1 MLYSLFMNLQSP
13 THRKQL
19 PFIPPAPRVS
29 FLFSLV
35 FLGLHFPLWAQS
47 VKPKS
52 SIKVAPN
59 PTKTQ
64 ATPRIV
70 ADLDAPNQVKSTPL
84 NLSEYV
90 NPFVGTGGHGH
101 TFPGAASPFGMVQ
114 LSPDTRID
122 DSWDGCGGYH
132 YDDSFIYGFSHT
144 HLSGTGVSDYGDVLM
159 MPIGGPRAI
168 MPSFNPY
175 NYRSNFN
182 HSSEVAEAG
191 YYSVYLPTPE
201 VKAELTVT
209 PHVGIHRY
217 TYYQSMGQSKFTAK
231 VLIDLNHR
239 DYVISHHMYQLDQH
253 RIGGWRQSKAWAN
266 NQWVFFVIEFSQD
279 ISRIITAQDGRKM
292 VVEFDMGYSEGNL
305 GSGNATVNPSKYGEG
320 HLCEIVAKVGL
331 SFTSEAAAI
340 ANLNAEMMG
349 DKSFNEYRALAKQAW
364 NEELSKI
371 QVTSDYEAQAFRV
384 GAQLVKTDLEKRKFY
399 TALYHCMIHPS
410 LASDVDG
417 SYRGRDQKVHR
428 VSEINPN
435 VSRITSAKH
444 FKVYSVFSLW
454 DTYRALH
461 PLLSIIDPD
470 RTVDFVR
477 SFLLQYQ
484 QGGKLPVWELGSCET
499 ECMIGYH
506 SVSVIADVILKE
518 IGVEKDAKGR
528 TVYPFDYN
536 LALEAM
542 IHSAKLKDSAFLDV
556 DGKQLGYMGIE
567 NTAESVSKLLE
578 YAYDDWCIARVA
590 YVLNKD
596 DVAKN
601 FYARSERWKNVYDE
615 KTGFMRPR
623 VNGGWLSP
631 FDPKEVNNHFT
642 EANAWQYS
650 MYVPHDIM
658 GMMDKLG
665 GLKATENHLDS
676 LFSADSRTTGRDQ
689 ADISGLIGQYAHG
702 NEPSHH
708 MAYLYNYCGKPEKT
722 QAIVDRVCKTFYQD
736 SPDGLIGNE
745 DCGQMSAWYV
755 MSAMGIYAVCP
766 GSNVYTTGVPQFY
779 EVEILREGKSPFYI
793 TRGSLNT
800 TEKTAEPLMYPDG
813 TKWKEDGTQGKN
825 EKMSSKDLFKIGDKP
840 WAAHQ
845 MELPKE
851 SELPTLPSINDM
863 KGTLAQRLLALNE
876 LKEQRALEMRNMRK
890 VFKAAELTVSH
901 QQLMQGDG
909 IVFGQVGDEE
919 RDNLLLKTP
928 KQSMVT
934 GFVPVPV
941 LEGVRTFKDTMRVR
955 VSVPKGTTGVL
966 EIHVTNKE
974 IGLDAKEMQGKGGKK
989 KGSQGSSNFNNIPGM
1004 ILAGEGVEIITVD
1017 ADGEKPYEFLLGYDA
1032 VVSAKLVDTK
1042 VYGGLPGSNPGNVTG
1057 TSDWATAVYN
1067 RKQNDFKVSLA
1078 EGLMPHPQYS
1088 AGGMGA
1094 LVDEIE
1100 GSKEWR
1106 AGGWMGFYDQDF
1118 SAVIDMGSVKP
1129 VSEVTARFL
1138 QDSRA
1143 WILKPRHFS
1152 VATSTDGI
1160 HFTPWIQEVGMVDD
1174 WQNNETMIDAV
1185 TVQHTSGKN
1194 LAVKPVK
1201 ARYIKVFA
1209 DKYGP
1214 LPEGHLGYPYQGKGY
1229 IFIDE
1234 IQVR

>member
-1 MLYSLFMNLQSP
+1 MLYSLFMNLTILNHRSGLQTIAQSW
-13 THRKQL
+13 RASL
-19 PFIPPAPRVS
+19 LVC
-29 FLFSLV
+29 FLF
-35 FLGLHFPLWAQS
+35 FGLMFPLSAQTN
-47 VKPKS
+47 S
-52 SIKVAPN
+52 SSN
-59 PTKTQ
+59 
-64 ATPRIV
+64 
-70 ADLDAPNQVKSTPL
+70 

-159 MPIGGPRAI
+159 MPTGGPRSI
-168 MPSFNPY
+168 MPSFNPK
-175 NYRSNFN
+175 NYRSNYN

-191 YYSVYLPTPE
+191 YYSVYLPAYE
-201 VKAELTVT
+201 IKAELTVT

-217 TYYQSMGQSKFTAK
+217 TYYQSFDRSKFTAK

-239 DYVISHHMYQLDQH
+239 DYVISHRMEQLDQH

-292 VVEFDMGYSEGNL
+292 VVEFDMGYSDANS
-305 GSGNATVNPSKYGEG
+305 GSGNASANPSKYGEG
-320 HLCEIVAKVGL
+320 HLCEIVAKVGI
-331 SFTSEAAAI
+331 SFTSEAGAI

-349 DKSFNEYRALAKQAW
+349 DKSFNDYRAMAKQAW

-371 QVTSDYEAQAFRV
+371 QVTSDYEARTFRV
-384 GAQLVKTDLEKRKFY
+384 GAQSVKTDVEKRKFY

-417 SYRGRDQKVHR
+417 RYRGRDQQVHR
-428 VSEINPN
+428 VGEIAAN
-435 VSRITSAKH
+435 VVRVSTSKH
-444 FKVYSVFSLW
+444 HKVYSVFSLW

-518 IGVEKDAKGR
+518 IGVEKDVQGR
-528 TVYPFDYN
+528 PIYPFDYS

-542 IHSAKLKDSAFLDV
+542 VHSAKLKDSAFLDQQ
-556 DGKQLGYMGIE
+556 GKQLGYMGVE

-590 YVLNKD
+590 YVLSKD
-596 DVAKN
+596 DIAKN

-623 VNGGWLSP
+623 VNGGWLTP
-631 FDPKEVNNHFT
+631 FDPREVNNHFT

-665 GLKATENHLDS
+665 GVKATENHLDS

-708 MAYLYNYCGKPEKT
+708 MAYLYNYCGKPEKA
-722 QAIVDRVCKTFYQD
+722 QAIVDRVCKTFYKD

-779 EVEILREGKSPFYI
+779 EVEIQREGKSPFYI
-793 TRGSLNT
+793 ARGSLNT
-800 TEKTAEPLMYPDG
+800 EEKTAEPMMFQDVVR
-813 TKWKEDGTQGKN
+813 
-825 EKMSSKDLFKIGDKP
+825 P

-851 SELPTLPSINDM
+851 SELPALPSINDM
-863 KGTLAQRLLALNE
+863 KGTVAQRMRALDE
-876 LKEQRALEMRNMRK
+876 MKQQRVLEMRNMRK

-909 IVFGQVGDEE
+909 IVFGQVADAD

-928 KQSMVT
+928 KQTMVT
-934 GFVPVPV
+934 GFVSVPV
-941 LEGVRTFKDTMRVR
+941 LEGSRTFRDSLRVR
-955 VSVPKGTTGVL
+955 VTVPKGTNGVL
-966 EIHVTNKE
+966 VIRVTNME
-974 IGLDAKEMQGKGGKK
+974 MQATGLDTGGKATGGAKKKKQKSK
-989 KGSQGSSNFNNIPGM
+989 KGMLDMNSIPGM
-1004 ILAGEGVEIITVD
+1004 LIFGENREEIITLD
-1017 ADGEKPYEFLLGYDA
+1017 ADGEKPYEFLIGYDA
-1032 VVSAKLVDTK
+1032 LVSAQLLDVK
-1042 VYGGLPGSNPGNVTG
+1042 VYGGLPGSNPGNVMG
-1057 TSDWATAVYN
+1057 KSDWATAVYN
-1067 RKQNDFKVSLA
+1067 RKENNYKVSL
-1078 EGLMPHPQYS
+1078 GDGVVPHPQYS
-1088 AGGMGA
+1088 AGGLGA
-1094 LVDEIE
+1094 LVDEIQ
-1100 GSKEWR
+1100 GSIEWR

-1118 SAVIDMGSVKP
+1118 SAVIDMGSVKS
-1129 VSEVTARFL
+1129 VSEVSARFL

-1143 WILKPRHFS
+1143 WILCPRHFS
-1152 VATSTDGI
+1152 VMTSTDGVK
-1160 HFTPWIQEVGMVDD
+1160 FTPWAQEVALKDD
-1174 WQNNETMIDAV
+1174 WQNNETRIDQV
-1185 TVQHTSGKN
+1185 TIEHTDGK
-1194 LAVKPVK
+1194 AGVKPIK
-1201 ARYIKVFA
+1201 ARYVKVVA
-1209 DKYGP
+1209 DKYGM
-1214 LPEGHLGYPYQGKGY
+1214 LPEGHLGYPYHGSGY
-1229 IFIDE
+1229 IFMDE
-1234 IQVR
+1234 IQIR

>member
-1 MLYSLFMNLQSP
+1 MNFTILNHRSGLQ
-13 THRKQL
+13 T
-19 PFIPPAPRVS
+19 V
-29 FLFSLV
+29 
-35 FLGLHFPLWAQS
+35 AQS
-47 VKPKS
+47 WRPSLLACLLSFGILFPISAQTSKT
-52 SIKVAPN
+52 APN
-59 PTKTQ
+59 GDQ
-64 ATPRIV
+64 AMSSPRANQTPQT
-70 ADLDAPNQVKSTPL
+70 NSSSS
-84 NLSEYV
+84 NLSAYV

-175 NYRSNFN
+175 YYRSNFS
-182 HSSEVAEAG
+182 HSTEVAEAG
-191 YYSVYLPTPE
+191 YYSVYLPAHE

-209 PHVGIHRY
+209 PHVGLHRY
-217 TYYQSMGQSKFTAK
+217 TYYQSLGQTKFTAK

-239 DYVISHHMYQLDQH
+239 DYVISHRMEQLDQH
-253 RIGGWRQSKAWAN
+253 RIGGWRQSKGWAN

-292 VVEFDMGYSEGNL
+292 VVEFDMGYSDANS
-305 GSGNATVNPSKYGEG
+305 GSGKASTKTTQFGEG
-320 HLCEIVAKVGL
+320 HLCEIVAKVGI
-331 SFTSEAAAI
+331 SFTSEAGAM

-349 DKSFNEYRALAKQAW
+349 DKSFNDYRAMAKQAW

-371 QVTSDYEAQAFRV
+371 QVTSDYEAQTFRV
-384 GAQLVKTDLEKRKFY
+384 RAESVKTDIEKRKFY

-417 SYRGRDQKVHR
+417 RYRGRDQQVHR
-428 VSEINPN
+428 VGEIAAN
-435 VSRITSAKH
+435 VVRVSTDSH
-444 FKVYSVFSLW
+444 HKVYSVFSLW

-518 IGVEKDAKGR
+518 IGVKKDINGK
-528 TVYPFDYN
+528 TVYPFDYA

-542 IHSAKLKDSAFLDV
+542 MHSSKLKDTAFLDSR
-556 DGKQLGYMGIE
+556 GRQLGYMGIE

-578 YAYDDWCIARVA
+578 YAYDDWCIGRVA
-590 YVLNKD
+590 YVMSKD
-596 DVAKN
+596 DVAKTY
-601 FYARSERWKNVYDE
+601 YARSERWKNLFDE

-623 VNGGWLSP
+623 VNGGWLTP

-650 MYVPHDIM
+650 MYVPHDII

-665 GLKATENHLDS
+665 GVKATENHLDS
-676 LFSADSRTTGRDQ
+676 LFGTDSRTTGRDQ

-708 MAYLYNYCGKPEKT
+708 MAYLYNYCGKPEKA
-722 QAIVDRVCKTFYQD
+722 QAIVDRICKTFYQD

-755 MSAMGIYAVCP
+755 MSAMGIYSVCP
-766 GSNVYTTGVPQFY
+766 GSNVYATGLPQFY
-779 EVEILREGKSPFYI
+779 EIEIQREGKTPFYI

-800 TEKTAEPLMYPDG
+800 AEKTAEPLMFPDG
-813 TKWKEDGTQGKN
+813 MQGN
-825 EKMSSKDLFKIGDKP
+825 EAKTSSKGLISNQFSLFSRNDKP

-845 MELPKE
+845 MEMPKASDLPA
-851 SELPTLPSINDM
+851 LPSINDM
-863 KGTLAQRLLALNE
+863 KGTLVQRKAALE
-876 LKEQRALEMRNMRK
+876 EMKQQRELEMRNMRK
-890 VFKAAELTVSH
+890 VFTAAELTVSH

-909 IVFGQVGDEE
+909 IVFGQVEE
-919 RDNLLLKTP
+919 ADREKLLLKTP

-934 GFVPVPV
+934 EFVSVPVIQG
-941 LEGVRTFKDTMRVR
+941 ERTFKDSLAIQ
-955 VSVPKGTTGVL
+955 VSVPKNAQGIL
-966 EIHVTNKE
+966 EIGVANTE
-974 IGLDAKEMQGKGGKK
+974 REALDK
-989 KGSQGSSNFNNIPGM
+989 KGKPLKRGRVKGS
-1004 ILAGEGVEIITVD
+1004 LAGVEVHSALKVEPGAMEFITVD
-1017 ADGEKPYEFLLGYDA
+1017 ATDMEVKDDGRKYYQLVVAYDA
-1032 VVSAKLVDTK
+1032 YVAARLKNAL
-1042 VYGGLPGSNPGNVTG
+1042 VYGGLPGSNPAGGKGEGPGSVTVG
-1057 TSDWATAVYN
+1057 QSDWAAGEFN
-1067 RKQNDFKVSLA
+1067 KKENDFKVQLG
-1078 EGLMPHPQYS
+1078 EGVIPHAQYS
-1088 AGGMGA
+1088 AGGAGA
-1094 LVDEIE
+1094 LVDEIQ

-1118 SAVIDMGSVKP
+1118 SAVIDMGSVRS
-1129 VSEVTARFL
+1129 VSEVNARFL

-1143 WILKPRHFS
+1143 WILMPRS
-1152 VATSTDGI
+1152 MRVWSSTDGVKYTEWPQALA
-1160 HFTPWIQEVGMVDD
+1160 FKDD
-1174 WQNNETMIDAV
+1174 WQNNETLIDPV
-1185 TVQHTSGKN
+1185 VIQHTDGKA
-1194 LAVKPVK
+1194 AVKPIK
-1201 ARYIKVFA
+1201 ARYIKIEA
-1209 DKYGP
+1209 DKYGK
-1214 LPEGHLGYPYQGKGY
+1214 LPEGHLGHPYNGSGY
-1229 IFIDE
+1229 IFMDE
-1234 IQVR
+1234 IGVR

>member
-1 MLYSLFMNLQSP
+1 MNLTILNHRSGLQTIAQSW
-13 THRKQL
+13 RASL
-19 PFIPPAPRVS
+19 VIY
-29 FLFSLV
+29 FLFFGLMFSLS
-35 FLGLHFPLWAQS
+35 AQTN
-47 VKPKS
+47 S
-52 SIKVAPN
+52 SSN
-59 PTKTQ
+59 
-64 ATPRIV
+64 
-70 ADLDAPNQVKSTPL
+70 

-175 NYRSNFN
+175 NYRSNYD
-182 HSSEVAEAG
+182 HSTEVAEAG
-191 YYSVYLPTPE
+191 YYSVYLPAHE

-217 TYYQSMGQSKFTAK
+217 TYYQSLGQTKFTAK

-239 DYVISHHMYQLDQH
+239 DYVISHRMEQLDQH
-253 RIGGWRQSKAWAN
+253 RIGGWRQSKGWAN

-292 VVEFDMGYSEGNL
+292 VVEFDMGYSDANSGL
-305 GSGNATVNPSKYGEG
+305 GNASANPSKYGEG
-320 HLCEIVAKVGL
+320 HLCEIVAQVGI
-331 SFTSEAAAI
+331 SFTSEAGAI

-349 DKSFNEYRALAKQAW
+349 DKSFNDYRAMAKQAW

-371 QVTSDYEAQAFRV
+371 QVTSDYEAQTFRV
-384 GAQLVKTDLEKRKFY
+384 GAQSVKTDVEKRKFY

-417 SYRGRDQKVHR
+417 RYRGRDQQVHR
-428 VSEINPN
+428 VGEIAAN
-435 VSRITSAKH
+435 VVRVSTSKH
-444 FKVYSVFSLW
+444 HKVYSVFSLW

-518 IGVEKDAKGR
+518 IGVEKDVQGR
-528 TVYPFDYN
+528 SVYPFDYS

-542 IHSAKLKDSAFLDV
+542 VHSAKLKDSAFLDQQ
-556 DGKQLGYMGIE
+556 GKQLGYMGVE

-590 YVLNKD
+590 YVLSKD
-596 DVAKN
+596 DIAKT

-623 VNGGWLSP
+623 VNGGWLTP

-665 GLKATENHLDS
+665 GVKATENHLDS

-708 MAYLYNYCGKPEKT
+708 MAYLYNYCGKPEKA
-722 QAIVDRVCKTFYQD
+722 QAIVDKVCKTFYKD

-779 EVEILREGKSPFYI
+779 EVEIQREGKTPFYI
-793 TRGSLNT
+793 TRGSLSKA
-800 TEKTAEPLMYPDG
+800 EKTAEPMIFQDG
-813 TKWKEDGTQGKN
+813 VR
-825 EKMSSKDLFKIGDKP
+825 P
-840 WAAHQ
+840 WAVHQ
-845 MELPKE
+845 MEMPKE
-851 SELPTLPSINDM
+851 SELPALPSINDM
-863 KGTLAQRLLALNE
+863 KGTFAQRMRALDE
-876 LKEQRALEMRNMRK
+876 MKQQRVLEMRNMRK

-909 IVFGQVGDEE
+909 IVFGQVADAD

-928 KQSMVT
+928 KQTMVT
-934 GFVPVPV
+934 GFVSVPV
-941 LEGVRTFKDTMRVR
+941 LEGSRTFKDSSRVR
-955 VSVPKGTTGVL
+955 VSVPKGTNGVL
-966 EIHVTNKE
+966 VIRVTNME
-974 IGLDAKEMQGKGGKK
+974 MQATGLDTGGKATAGAKKKKQKSK
-989 KGSQGSSNFNNIPGM
+989 KGMLDINSIPGM
-1004 ILAGEGVEIITVD
+1004 LMFGENREEIITLD
-1017 ADGEKPYEFLLGYDA
+1017 ADGEKPYEFLIGYDA
-1032 VVSAKLVDTK
+1032 VVSAQLVDVK
-1042 VYGGLPGSNPGNVTG
+1042 VYGGLPGSNPGNVVG
-1057 TSDWATAVYN
+1057 KSDRATAVYN
-1067 RKQNDFKVSLA
+1067 RKENNYKVLLC
-1078 EGLMPHPQYS
+1078 EGVVPHPQYS
-1088 AGGMGA
+1088 AGGLGA
-1094 LVDEIE
+1094 LVDEIQ
-1100 GSKEWR
+1100 GSIEWR

-1118 SAVIDMGSVKP
+1118 SAVIDMGSVKS
-1129 VSEVTARFL
+1129 VSEVSARFL

-1143 WILKPRHFS
+1143 WILCPRHFS
-1152 VATSTDGI
+1152 VMTSTDGVKY
-1160 HFTPWIQEVGMVDD
+1160 TSWAQEVALKDD
-1174 WQNNETMIDAV
+1174 WQNNETRIDQV
-1185 TVQHTSGKN
+1185 TIAHTDGK
-1194 LAVKPVK
+1194 AGVKPIK
-1201 ARYIKVFA
+1201 ARYVKVVA
-1209 DKYGP
+1209 DKYGK
-1214 LPEGHLGYPYQGKGY
+1214 LPEGHLGYPYNGSGY
-1229 IFIDE
+1229 IFMDE
-1234 IQVR
+1234 IQIR

>member
-1 MLYSLFMNLQSP
+1 MTQSWRASLL
-13 THRKQL
+13 
-19 PFIPPAPRVS
+19 VC
-29 FLFSLV
+29 FLF
-35 FLGLHFPLWAQS
+35 FGLMFPLSAQTN
-47 VKPKS
+47 S
-52 SIKVAPN
+52 SSN
-59 PTKTQ
+59 
-64 ATPRIV
+64 
-70 ADLDAPNQVKSTPL
+70 

-144 HLSGTGVSDYGDVLM
+144 HLSGTGVSDFGDVLM

-175 NYRSNFN
+175 NYRSNFS
-182 HSSEVAEAG
+182 HSTEVAEAG
-191 YYSVYLPTPE
+191 YYSVYLPTHE

-217 TYYQSMGQSKFTAK
+217 SYYQSLGQTKFTAK

-253 RIGGWRQSKAWAN
+253 RIGGWRQSKGWAN

-292 VVEFDMGYSEGNL
+292 VVEFDMDYSDANS
-305 GSGNATVNPSKYGEG
+305 GSGDASANPPKYGEG
-320 HLCEIVAKVGL
+320 HLCEIVAKVGI
-331 SFTSEAAAI
+331 SFTSEAGAL

-349 DKSFNEYRALAKQAW
+349 DKSFNDYRAMAKQAW

-371 QVTSDYEAQAFRV
+371 QVTSDYEAQTFRV
-384 GAQLVKTDLEKRKFY
+384 GAQSVKTDVEKRKFY

-417 SYRGRDQKVHR
+417 RYRGRDQQVHR
-428 VSEINPN
+428 VGEIAAN
-435 VSRITSAKH
+435 VVRVSTSKH
-444 FKVYSVFSLW
+444 HKVYSVFSLW

-528 TVYPFDYN
+528 PVYPFDYS

-542 IHSAKLKDSAFLDV
+542 VHSAKLKDSAFLDQQ
-556 DGKQLGYMGIE
+556 GKQLGYMGVE

-590 YVLNKD
+590 YVLSKD
-596 DVAKN
+596 DIAKT

-623 VNGGWLSP
+623 VNGGWLTP

-665 GLKATENHLDS
+665 GVKATENHLDS

-708 MAYLYNYCGKPEKT
+708 MAYLYNYCGKPEKA
-722 QAIVDRVCKTFYQD
+722 QAIVDRVCKTFYKD

-779 EVEILREGKSPFYI
+779 EVEIQREGKSPFYI

-800 TEKTAEPLMYPDG
+800 EEKTAEPMMYPDG
-813 TKWKEDGTQGKN
+813 
-825 EKMSSKDLFKIGDKP
+825 MRP

-851 SELPTLPSINDM
+851 SELPALPSINDM
-863 KGTLAQRLLALNE
+863 KGTFAQRNRALDEMKQQRLLE
-876 LKEQRALEMRNMRK
+876 IRNMRK

-909 IVFGQVGDEE
+909 IVFGQVADAD

-928 KQSMVT
+928 KQTMVT
-934 GFVPVPV
+934 GFVSVPV
-941 LEGVRTFKDTMRVR
+941 LEGSRTFRDSLRVR
-955 VSVPKGTTGVL
+955 VSVPKGTNGVL
-966 EIHVTNKE
+966 VIRVTNM
-974 IGLDAKEMQGKGGKK
+974 EMQASGVDAGGKATVGAKKKKQTSK
-989 KGSQGSSNFNNIPGM
+989 KGALDINSIPGM
-1004 ILAGEGVEIITVD
+1004 LIFGENREEIITLD
-1017 ADGEKPYEFLLGYDA
+1017 ADGEKPYEFLIGYDA
-1032 VVSAKLVDTK
+1032 VVSAQLVDVK
-1042 VYGGLPGSNPGNVTG
+1042 VYGGLPGSNPGNVVG
-1057 TSDWATAVYN
+1057 KSDWATAVYN
-1067 RKQNDFKVSLA
+1067 RKENNYKVSLG
-1078 EGLMPHPQYS
+1078 EGVVPHPQYS
-1088 AGGMGA
+1088 AGGLGA
-1094 LVDEIE
+1094 LVDEIQ
-1100 GSKEWR
+1100 GSIEWR

-1118 SAVIDMGSVKP
+1118 SAVIDMGSVKS
-1129 VSEVTARFL
+1129 VSEVSARFL

-1143 WILKPRHFS
+1143 WILCPRHFS
-1152 VATSTDGI
+1152 VMTSTDGVKY
-1160 HFTPWIQEVGMVDD
+1160 TPWAQEVALKDD
-1174 WQNNETMIDAV
+1174 WQNNETRIDQVTIEHTDGKAV
-1185 TVQHTSGKN
+1185 
-1194 LAVKPVK
+1194 VKPIK
-1201 ARYIKVFA
+1201 ARYVKVVA
-1209 DKYGP
+1209 DKYGK
-1214 LPEGHLGYPYQGKGY
+1214 LPEGHLGFPYNGSGY

-1234 IQVR
+1234 IQIR

>member
-1 MLYSLFMNLQSP
+1 MNLTILNHRSGLQTIAQSW
-13 THRKQL
+13 RASL
-19 PFIPPAPRVS
+19 LVC
-29 FLFSLV
+29 FLF
-35 FLGLHFPLWAQS
+35 FGLMFPLSAQTN
-47 VKPKS
+47 S
-52 SIKVAPN
+52 SSN
-59 PTKTQ
+59 
-64 ATPRIV
+64 
-70 ADLDAPNQVKSTPL
+70 

-159 MPIGGPRAI
+159 MPTGGPRSI
-168 MPSFNPY
+168 MPSFNPK
-175 NYRSNFN
+175 NYRSNYN

-191 YYSVYLPTPE
+191 YYSVYLPAYE
-201 VKAELTVT
+201 IKAELTVT

-217 TYYQSMGQSKFTAK
+217 TYYQSFDRSKFTAK

-239 DYVISHHMYQLDQH
+239 DYVISHRMEQLDQH

-292 VVEFDMGYSEGNL
+292 VVEFDMGYSDANS
-305 GSGNATVNPSKYGEG
+305 GSGNASANPSKYGEG
-320 HLCEIVAKVGL
+320 HLCEIVAKVGI
-331 SFTSEAAAI
+331 SFTSEAGAI

-349 DKSFNEYRALAKQAW
+349 DKSFNDYRAMAKQAW

-371 QVTSDYEAQAFRV
+371 QVTSDYEARTFRV
-384 GAQLVKTDLEKRKFY
+384 GAQSVKTDVEKRKFY

-417 SYRGRDQKVHR
+417 RYRGRDQQVHR
-428 VSEINPN
+428 VGEIAAN
-435 VSRITSAKH
+435 VVRVSTSKH
-444 FKVYSVFSLW
+444 HKVYSVFSLW

-518 IGVEKDAKGR
+518 IGVEKDVQGR
-528 TVYPFDYN
+528 PIYPFDYS

-542 IHSAKLKDSAFLDV
+542 VHSAKLKDSAFLDQQ
-556 DGKQLGYMGIE
+556 GKQLGYMGVE

-590 YVLNKD
+590 YVLSKD
-596 DVAKN
+596 DIAKN

-623 VNGGWLSP
+623 VNGGWLTP
-631 FDPKEVNNHFT
+631 FDPREVNNHFT

-665 GLKATENHLDS
+665 GVKATENHLDS

-708 MAYLYNYCGKPEKT
+708 MAYLYNYCGKPEKA
-722 QAIVDRVCKTFYQD
+722 QAIVDRVCKTFYKD

-779 EVEILREGKSPFYI
+779 EVEIQREGKSPFYI
-793 TRGSLNT
+793 ARGSLNT
-800 TEKTAEPLMYPDG
+800 EEKTAEPMMFQDVVR
-813 TKWKEDGTQGKN
+813 
-825 EKMSSKDLFKIGDKP
+825 P

-851 SELPTLPSINDM
+851 SELPALPSINDM
-863 KGTLAQRLLALNE
+863 KGTVAQRMRALDE
-876 LKEQRALEMRNMRK
+876 MKQQRVLEMRNMRK

-909 IVFGQVGDEE
+909 IVFGQVADAD

-928 KQSMVT
+928 KQTMVT
-934 GFVPVPV
+934 GFVSVPV
-941 LEGVRTFKDTMRVR
+941 LEGSRTFRDSLRVR
-955 VSVPKGTTGVL
+955 VTVPKGTNGVL
-966 EIHVTNKE
+966 VIRVTNME
-974 IGLDAKEMQGKGGKK
+974 MQATGLDTGGKATGGAKKKKQKSK
-989 KGSQGSSNFNNIPGM
+989 KGMLDMNSIPGM
-1004 ILAGEGVEIITVD
+1004 LIFGENREEIITLD
-1017 ADGEKPYEFLLGYDA
+1017 ADGEKPYEFLIGYDA
-1032 VVSAKLVDTK
+1032 LVSAQLLDVK
-1042 VYGGLPGSNPGNVTG
+1042 VYGGLPGSNPGNVMG
-1057 TSDWATAVYN
+1057 KSDWATAVYN
-1067 RKQNDFKVSLA
+1067 RKENNYKVSL
-1078 EGLMPHPQYS
+1078 GDGVVPHPQYS
-1088 AGGMGA
+1088 AGGLSA
-1094 LVDEIE
+1094 LVDEIQ
-1100 GSKEWR
+1100 GSIEWR

-1118 SAVIDMGSVKP
+1118 SAVIDMGSVKS
-1129 VSEVTARFL
+1129 VSEVSARFL

-1143 WILKPRHFS
+1143 WILCPRHFS
-1152 VATSTDGI
+1152 VMTSTDGVK
-1160 HFTPWIQEVGMVDD
+1160 FTPWAQEVALKDD
-1174 WQNNETMIDAV
+1174 WQNNETRIDQV
-1185 TVQHTSGKN
+1185 TIEHTDGK
-1194 LAVKPVK
+1194 AGVKPIK
-1201 ARYIKVFA
+1201 ARYVKVVA
-1209 DKYGP
+1209 DKYGM
-1214 LPEGHLGYPYQGKGY
+1214 LPEGHLGYPYHGSGY
-1229 IFIDE
+1229 IFMDE
-1234 IQVR
+1234 IQIR

>member
-1 MLYSLFMNLQSP
+1 MLYSLFMNLTILNHRSRLQSV
-13 THRKQL
+13 TQSWRASL
-19 PFIPPAPRVS
+19 LVC
-29 FLFSLV
+29 FLF
-35 FLGLHFPLWAQS
+35 FGLMFPLSAQTN
-47 VKPKS
+47 S
-52 SIKVAPN
+52 SSN
-59 PTKTQ
+59 
-64 ATPRIV
+64 
-70 ADLDAPNQVKSTPL
+70 

-168 MPSFNPY
+168 MPSFNPF
-175 NYRSNFN
+175 NYRSRFD
-182 HSSEVAEAG
+182 HSTEVAEAG
-191 YYSVYLPTPE
+191 YYSVYLPAHE

-217 TYYQSMGQSKFTAK
+217 SYYQSLGQTKFTAK

-253 RIGGWRQSKAWAN
+253 RIGGWRQSKGWAN

-292 VVEFDMGYSEGNL
+292 VVEFDMGYSDANS
-305 GSGNATVNPSKYGEG
+305 GSGNASANPYKYGEG
-320 HLCEIVAKVGL
+320 HLCEIVAKVGI
-331 SFTSEAAAI
+331 SFTSEAGAM

-349 DKSFNEYRALAKQAW
+349 DKSFNDYRAMAKQAW

-371 QVTSDYEAQAFRV
+371 QVTSDYEAQTFRV
-384 GAQLVKTDLEKRKFY
+384 GAQSVKTDVEKRKFY

-417 SYRGRDQKVHR
+417 RYRGRDQQVYRVGEIAANVVR
-428 VSEINPN
+428 VS
-435 VSRITSAKH
+435 TSKH
-444 FKVYSVFSLW
+444 HKVYSVFSLW

-528 TVYPFDYN
+528 PVYPFDYS

-542 IHSAKLKDSAFLDV
+542 VHSAKLKDSAFLDQQ
-556 DGKQLGYMGIE
+556 GKQLGYMGVE

-590 YVLNKD
+590 YVLSKD
-596 DVAKN
+596 DIAKT

-623 VNGGWLSP
+623 VNGGWLTP

-665 GLKATENHLDS
+665 GVKATENHLDS

-708 MAYLYNYCGKPEKT
+708 MAYLYNYCGKPEKA
-722 QAIVDRVCKTFYQD
+722 QAIVDKVCKTFYKD

-779 EVEILREGKSPFYI
+779 EVEIQREGKSPFYI

-800 TEKTAEPLMYPDG
+800 EEKTAEPMMYPDG
-813 TKWKEDGTQGKN
+813 
-825 EKMSSKDLFKIGDKP
+825 MRP

-851 SELPTLPSINDM
+851 SELPALPSINDM
-863 KGTLAQRLLALNE
+863 KGTFAQRNRALDEMKQQRLLE
-876 LKEQRALEMRNMRK
+876 IRNMRK

-909 IVFGQVGDEE
+909 IVFGQVADAD

-928 KQSMVT
+928 KQTMVT
-934 GFVPVPV
+934 GFVSVPV
-941 LEGVRTFKDTMRVR
+941 LEGSRTFRDSLRIR
-955 VSVPKGTTGVL
+955 VSVPKGTNGVL
-966 EIHVTNKE
+966 VIRVTNM
-974 IGLDAKEMQGKGGKK
+974 EMQASGVDAGGKATVGAKKKKQTSK
-989 KGSQGSSNFNNIPGM
+989 KGALDINSIPGM
-1004 ILAGEGVEIITVD
+1004 LIFGENREEIITLD
-1017 ADGEKPYEFLLGYDA
+1017 ADGEKPYEFLIGYDA
-1032 VVSAKLVDTK
+1032 VVSAQLVDVK
-1042 VYGGLPGSNPGNVTG
+1042 VYGGLPGSNPGNVVG
-1057 TSDWATAVYN
+1057 KSDWATAVYN
-1067 RKQNDFKVSLA
+1067 RKENNYKVSLG
-1078 EGLMPHPQYS
+1078 EGVVPHPQYS
-1088 AGGMGA
+1088 AGGLGA
-1094 LVDEIE
+1094 LVDEIQ
-1100 GSKEWR
+1100 GSIEWR

-1118 SAVIDMGSVKP
+1118 SAVIDMGSVKS
-1129 VSEVTARFL
+1129 VGGIR
-1138 QDSRA
+1138 QD
-1143 WILKPRHFS
+1143 RHRGQQRGDHS
-1152 VATSTDGI
+1152 
-1160 HFTPWIQEVGMVDD
+1160 
-1174 WQNNETMIDAV
+1174 
-1185 TVQHTSGKN
+1185 
-1194 LAVKPVK
+1194 
-1201 ARYIKVFA
+1201 
-1209 DKYGP
+1209 
-1214 LPEGHLGYPYQGKGY
+1214 
-1229 IFIDE
+1229 
-1234 IQVR
+1234 

>member
-1 MLYSLFMNLQSP
+1 VLYSLFMNLTILNHRSGLQTIAQSG
-13 THRKQL
+13 RASL
-19 PFIPPAPRVS
+19 LVC
-29 FLFSLV
+29 FLF
-35 FLGLHFPLWAQS
+35 FGLMFPLSAQTN
-47 VKPKS
+47 S
-52 SIKVAPN
+52 SSN
-59 PTKTQ
+59 
-64 ATPRIV
+64 
-70 ADLDAPNQVKSTPL
+70 

-159 MPIGGPRAI
+159 MPTGGPRSI
-168 MPSFNPY
+168 MPSFNPK
-175 NYRSNFN
+175 NYRSNYN

-191 YYSVYLPTPE
+191 YYSVYLPAYE
-201 VKAELTVT
+201 IKAELTVT

-217 TYYQSMGQSKFTAK
+217 TYYQSFDKSKFTAK

-239 DYVISHHMYQLDQH
+239 DYLISHRMEQLDQH

-292 VVEFDMGYSEGNL
+292 VVEFDMDYSDANS
-305 GSGNATVNPSKYGEG
+305 GSGNASANPPKYGEG
-320 HLCEIVAKVGL
+320 HLCEIVAKVGI
-331 SFTSEAAAI
+331 SFTSEAGAM

-349 DKSFNEYRALAKQAW
+349 DKSFNDYRAMAKQAW

-371 QVTSDYEAQAFRV
+371 QVTSDYEAQTFRV
-384 GAQLVKTDLEKRKFY
+384 GAQSVKTDVEKRKFY

-417 SYRGRDQKVHR
+417 RYRGRDQQVHR
-428 VSEINPN
+428 VGEIAAN
-435 VSRITSAKH
+435 VVRVSTSKH
-444 FKVYSVFSLW
+444 HKVYSVFSLW

-518 IGVEKDAKGR
+518 IGVEKDVQGR
-528 TVYPFDYN
+528 PVYPFDYS

-542 IHSAKLKDSAFLDV
+542 VHSAKLKDSAFLDQQ
-556 DGKQLGYMGIE
+556 GKQLGYMGVE

-590 YVLNKD
+590 YVLSKD
-596 DVAKN
+596 DIAKT

-623 VNGGWLSP
+623 VNGGWLTP
-631 FDPKEVNNHFT
+631 FDPREVNNHFT

-665 GLKATENHLDS
+665 GVKATENHLDS

-708 MAYLYNYCGKPEKT
+708 MAYLYNYCGKPEKA
-722 QAIVDRVCKTFYQD
+722 QAIVDRVCKTFYKD

-779 EVEILREGKSPFYI
+779 EVEIQREGKSPFYI

-800 TEKTAEPLMYPDG
+800 AEKTAEPMMFQDG
-813 TKWKEDGTQGKN
+813 VRWKEDGMQGK
-825 EKMSSKDLFKIGDKP
+825 EVKTSSNDLFKLGDKP

-851 SELPTLPSINDM
+851 SELPALPSINDM
-863 KGTLAQRLLALNE
+863 KGTFAQRN
-876 LKEQRALEMRNMRK
+876 RALDEMKQQRFLEIRNMRK

-909 IVFGQVGDEE
+909 IVFGQVADAD

-928 KQSMVT
+928 KQTMVT
-934 GFVPVPV
+934 GFVSVPV
-941 LEGVRTFKDTMRVR
+941 LEGSRTFKDSLRVR
-955 VSVPKGTTGVL
+955 VSVPKGTNGVL
-966 EIHVTNKE
+966 VIRVMNM
-974 IGLDAKEMQGKGGKK
+974 EMQASGVAAGGKPTGGAKKKKQTSK
-989 KGSQGSSNFNNIPGM
+989 KGMLDMNSIPGM
-1004 ILAGEGVEIITVD
+1004 LIFGENREEIITLD
-1017 ADGEKPYEFLLGYDA
+1017 ADGEKPYEFLIGYDA
-1032 VVSAKLVDTK
+1032 VVSAQLVDAR
-1042 VYGGLPGSNPGNVTG
+1042 VYGGLPGSNPGNVVG
-1057 TSDWATAVYN
+1057 KSDWATAVYN
-1067 RKQNDFKVSLA
+1067 RKENNYKVSLG
-1078 EGLMPHPQYS
+1078 EGVVPHPQYS
-1088 AGGMGA
+1088 AGGLGA
-1094 LVDEIE
+1094 LVDEIQ
-1100 GSKEWR
+1100 GSIEWR

-1118 SAVIDMGSVKP
+1118 SAVIDMGSVKS
-1129 VSEVTARFL
+1129 VSEVSARFL

-1143 WILKPRHFS
+1143 WILCPRHFS
-1152 VATSTDGI
+1152 VMTSTDGVK
-1160 HFTPWIQEVGMVDD
+1160 FTPWAQEVALKDD
-1174 WQNNETMIDAV
+1174 WQNNETRIDQV
-1185 TVQHTSGKN
+1185 TIEHTDGK
-1194 LAVKPVK
+1194 AGVKPIK
-1201 ARYIKVFA
+1201 ARYVKVVA
-1209 DKYGP
+1209 DKYGK
-1214 LPEGHLGYPYQGKGY
+1214 LPAGHLGYPYNGSGY
-1229 IFIDE
+1229 IFMDE
-1234 IQVR
+1234 IQIR

>member
-1 MLYSLFMNLQSP
+1 MNLTILNHRSGLQTIAQSW
-13 THRKQL
+13 RASL
-19 PFIPPAPRVS
+19 VIY
-29 FLFSLV
+29 FLFFGLMFSLS
-35 FLGLHFPLWAQS
+35 AQTN
-47 VKPKS
+47 S
-52 SIKVAPN
+52 SSN
-59 PTKTQ
+59 
-64 ATPRIV
+64 
-70 ADLDAPNQVKSTPL
+70 

-175 NYRSNFN
+175 NYRSNYD
-182 HSSEVAEAG
+182 HSTEVAEAG
-191 YYSVYLPTPE
+191 YYSVYLPAHE

-217 TYYQSMGQSKFTAK
+217 TYYQSLGQTKFTAK

-239 DYVISHHMYQLDQH
+239 DYVISHRMEQLDQH
-253 RIGGWRQSKAWAN
+253 RIGGWRQSKGWAN

-292 VVEFDMGYSEGNL
+292 VVEFDMGYSDANSGL
-305 GSGNATVNPSKYGEG
+305 GNASANPSKYGEG
-320 HLCEIVAKVGL
+320 HLCEIVAQVGI
-331 SFTSEAAAI
+331 SFTSEAGAI

-349 DKSFNEYRALAKQAW
+349 DKSFNDYRAMAKQAW

-371 QVTSDYEAQAFRV
+371 QVTSDYEAQTFRV
-384 GAQLVKTDLEKRKFY
+384 GAQSVKTDIEKRKFY

-417 SYRGRDQKVHR
+417 RYRGRDQQVHR
-428 VSEINPN
+428 VGEIAAN
-435 VSRITSAKH
+435 VVRVSTSKH
-444 FKVYSVFSLW
+444 HKVYSVFSLW

-518 IGVEKDAKGR
+518 IGVEKDVQGR
-528 TVYPFDYN
+528 SVYPFDYS

-542 IHSAKLKDSAFLDV
+542 VHSAKLKDSAFLDQQ
-556 DGKQLGYMGIE
+556 GKQLGYMGVE

-590 YVLNKD
+590 YVLSKD
-596 DVAKN
+596 DIAKT

-623 VNGGWLSP
+623 VNGGWLTP
-631 FDPKEVNNHFT
+631 FDPREVNNHFT

-665 GLKATENHLDS
+665 GVKATENHLDS

-708 MAYLYNYCGKPEKT
+708 MAYLYNYCGKPEKA
-722 QAIVDRVCKTFYQD
+722 QAIVDRVCKTFYKD

-779 EVEILREGKSPFYI
+779 EVEIQREGKTPFYI
-793 TRGSLNT
+793 TRGSLSKA
-800 TEKTAEPLMYPDG
+800 EKTAEPMIFQDG
-813 TKWKEDGTQGKN
+813 VR
-825 EKMSSKDLFKIGDKP
+825 P
-840 WAAHQ
+840 WAVHQ
-845 MELPKE
+845 MEMPKE
-851 SELPTLPSINDM
+851 SELPALPSINDM
-863 KGTLAQRLLALNE
+863 KGTFAQRMRALDE
-876 LKEQRALEMRNMRK
+876 MKQQRVLEMRNMRK

-909 IVFGQVGDEE
+909 IVFGQVADAD

-928 KQSMVT
+928 KQTMVT
-934 GFVPVPV
+934 GFVSVPV
-941 LEGVRTFKDTMRVR
+941 LEGSRTFKDSSRVR
-955 VSVPKGTTGVL
+955 VSVPKGTNGVL
-966 EIHVTNKE
+966 VIRVTNME
-974 IGLDAKEMQGKGGKK
+974 MQATGLDTGGKATAGAKKKKQKSK
-989 KGSQGSSNFNNIPGM
+989 KGMLDINSIPGM
-1004 ILAGEGVEIITVD
+1004 LMFGENREEIITLD
-1017 ADGEKPYEFLLGYDA
+1017 ADGEKPYEFLIGYDA
-1032 VVSAKLVDTK
+1032 VVSAQLVDVK
-1042 VYGGLPGSNPGNVTG
+1042 VYGGLPGSNPGNVVG
-1057 TSDWATAVYN
+1057 KSDRATAVYN
-1067 RKQNDFKVSLA
+1067 RKENNYKVLLC
-1078 EGLMPHPQYS
+1078 EGVVPHPQYS
-1088 AGGMGA
+1088 AGGLGA
-1094 LVDEIE
+1094 LVDEIQ
-1100 GSKEWR
+1100 GSIEWR

-1118 SAVIDMGSVKP
+1118 SAVIDMGSVKS
-1129 VSEVTARFL
+1129 VSEVSARFL

-1143 WILKPRHFS
+1143 WILCPRHFS
-1152 VATSTDGI
+1152 VMTSTDGVKY
-1160 HFTPWIQEVGMVDD
+1160 TSWAQEVALKDD
-1174 WQNNETMIDAV
+1174 WQNNETRIDQV
-1185 TVQHTSGKN
+1185 TIAHTDGK
-1194 LAVKPVK
+1194 AGVKPIK
-1201 ARYIKVFA
+1201 ARYVKVVA
-1209 DKYGP
+1209 DKYGK
-1214 LPEGHLGYPYQGKGY
+1214 LPEGHLGYPYNGSGY
-1229 IFIDE
+1229 IFMDE
-1234 IQVR
+1234 IQIR

>member
-1 MLYSLFMNLQSP
+1 MNLTILNHRSGLQTIAQSW
-13 THRKQL
+13 RASL
-19 PFIPPAPRVS
+19 LVC
-29 FLFSLV
+29 FLF
-35 FLGLHFPLWAQS
+35 FGLMFPLSAQTN
-47 VKPKS
+47 S
-52 SIKVAPN
+52 SSN
-59 PTKTQ
+59 
-64 ATPRIV
+64 
-70 ADLDAPNQVKSTPL
+70 

-159 MPIGGPRAI
+159 MPTGGPRSI
-168 MPSFNPY
+168 MPSFNPK
-175 NYRSNFN
+175 NYRSNYN

-191 YYSVYLPTPE
+191 YYSVYLPAYE
-201 VKAELTVT
+201 IKAELTVT

-217 TYYQSMGQSKFTAK
+217 TYYQSFDKSKFTAK

-239 DYVISHHMYQLDQH
+239 DYVISHRMEQLDQH

-292 VVEFDMGYSEGNL
+292 VVEFDMDYSDANS
-305 GSGNATVNPSKYGEG
+305 GSGNASANPPKYGEG
-320 HLCEIVAKVGL
+320 HLCEIVAKVGI
-331 SFTSEAAAI
+331 SFTSEAGAM

-349 DKSFNEYRALAKQAW
+349 DKSFNDYRAMAKQAW

-371 QVTSDYEAQAFRV
+371 QVTSDYEAQTFRV
-384 GAQLVKTDLEKRKFY
+384 GAQSVKTDVEKRKFY

-417 SYRGRDQKVHR
+417 RYRGRDQQVHR
-428 VSEINPN
+428 VGEIAAN
-435 VSRITSAKH
+435 VVRVSTSKH
-444 FKVYSVFSLW
+444 HKVYSVFSLW

-518 IGVEKDAKGR
+518 IGVEKDVQGR
-528 TVYPFDYN
+528 PVYPFDYS
-536 LALEAM
+536 LALDAM
-542 IHSAKLKDSAFLDV
+542 VHSAKLKDSAFLDQQ
-556 DGKQLGYMGIE
+556 GKQLGYMGVE

-590 YVLNKD
+590 YVLSKD
-596 DVAKN
+596 DIAKT

-623 VNGGWLSP
+623 VNGGWLTP
-631 FDPKEVNNHFT
+631 FDPREVNNHFT

-665 GLKATENHLDS
+665 GVKATENHLDS

-708 MAYLYNYCGKPEKT
+708 MAYLYNYCGKPEKA
-722 QAIVDRVCKTFYQD
+722 QAIVDRVCKTFYKD

-779 EVEILREGKSPFYI
+779 EVEIQREGKSPFYI

-800 TEKTAEPLMYPDG
+800 EEKTAEPMMFPDG
-813 TKWKEDGTQGKN
+813 MRWQEDGMQGK
-825 EKMSSKDLFKIGDKP
+825 EVKTSSNDLFKLGDKP

-851 SELPTLPSINDM
+851 SELPALPSINDM
-863 KGTLAQRLLALNE
+863 KGTLAQRNRTLDE
-876 LKEQRALEMRNMRK
+876 MKQQRFLEIRNMRK

-909 IVFGQVGDEE
+909 IVFGQVADAD

-928 KQSMVT
+928 KQTMVT
-934 GFVPVPV
+934 GFVSVPV
-941 LEGVRTFKDTMRVR
+941 LEGSRTFKDSLRVR
-955 VSVPKGTTGVL
+955 VSVPKGTNGVL
-966 EIHVTNKE
+966 VIRVTNM
-974 IGLDAKEMQGKGGKK
+974 EMQAIGVAGGGKPTGLAKKKKQTSK
-989 KGSQGSSNFNNIPGM
+989 KGMLDMNSIPGM
-1004 ILAGEGVEIITVD
+1004 LIFGENREEIITLD
-1017 ADGEKPYEFLLGYDA
+1017 ADGERPYEFLIGYDA
-1032 VVSAKLVDTK
+1032 VVSAQLVDAR
-1042 VYGGLPGSNPGNVTG
+1042 VYGGLPGSNPGNVVG
-1057 TSDWATAVYN
+1057 KSDWATAVYN
-1067 RKQNDFKVSLA
+1067 RKENNYKVSL
-1078 EGLMPHPQYS
+1078 GDGVVPHPQYS
-1088 AGGMGA
+1088 AGGLGA
-1094 LVDEIE
+1094 LVDEIQ
-1100 GSKEWR
+1100 GSIEWR

-1118 SAVIDMGSVKP
+1118 SAVIDMGSVKS
-1129 VSEVTARFL
+1129 VSEVSARFL

-1143 WILKPRHFS
+1143 WILCPRHFS
-1152 VATSTDGI
+1152 VMTSTDGMK
-1160 HFTPWIQEVGMVDD
+1160 FTPWAQEVALKDD
-1174 WQNNETMIDAV
+1174 WQNNETRIDQV
-1185 TVQHTSGKN
+1185 TIEHTDGK
-1194 LAVKPVK
+1194 AGVKPIK
-1201 ARYIKVFA
+1201 ARYVKVVA
-1209 DKYGP
+1209 DKYGK
-1214 LPEGHLGYPYQGKGY
+1214 LPEGHLGYPYNGSGY
-1229 IFIDE
+1229 IFMDE
-1234 IQVR
+1234 IQIR

>member
-1 MLYSLFMNLQSP
+1 MLYSLFMNLTILNHRSGLQTIAQSW
-13 THRKQL
+13 RASL
-19 PFIPPAPRVS
+19 IIY
-29 FLFSLV
+29 FLF
-35 FLGLHFPLWAQS
+35 FGLMFPLSAQTN
-47 VKPKS
+47 S
-52 SIKVAPN
+52 SSN
-59 PTKTQ
+59 
-64 ATPRIV
+64 
-70 ADLDAPNQVKSTPL
+70 

-159 MPIGGPRAI
+159 MPTGGPRSI
-168 MPSFNPY
+168 MPSFNPK
-175 NYRSNFN
+175 NYRSNYN

-191 YYSVYLPTPE
+191 YYSVYLPAYE
-201 VKAELTVT
+201 IKAELTVT

-217 TYYQSMGQSKFTAK
+217 TYYQSFDRSKFTAK

-239 DYVISHHMYQLDQH
+239 DYVISHRMEQLDQH

-292 VVEFDMGYSEGNL
+292 VVEFDMDYSDANS
-305 GSGNATVNPSKYGEG
+305 GSGNASANPPKYGEG
-320 HLCEIVAKVGL
+320 HLCEIVAKVGI
-331 SFTSEAAAI
+331 SFTSEAGAM

-349 DKSFNEYRALAKQAW
+349 DKSFNDYRAMAKQAW

-371 QVTSDYEAQAFRV
+371 QVTSDYEAQTFRV
-384 GAQLVKTDLEKRKFY
+384 GAQSVKTDVEKRKFY

-417 SYRGRDQKVHR
+417 RYRGRDQQVHR
-428 VSEINPN
+428 VGEIAAN
-435 VSRITSAKH
+435 VVRVSTSKH
-444 FKVYSVFSLW
+444 HKVYSVFSLW

-518 IGVEKDAKGR
+518 IGVEKDVQGR
-528 TVYPFDYN
+528 PVYPFDYS

-542 IHSAKLKDSAFLDV
+542 VHSAKLKDSAFLDQQ
-556 DGKQLGYMGIE
+556 GKQLGYMGVE

-590 YVLNKD
+590 YVLSKD
-596 DVAKN
+596 DIAKT

-623 VNGGWLSP
+623 VNGGWLTP
-631 FDPKEVNNHFT
+631 FDPREVNNHFT

-665 GLKATENHLDS
+665 GVKATENHLDS

-708 MAYLYNYCGKPEKT
+708 MAYLYNYCGKPEKA
-722 QAIVDRVCKTFYQD
+722 QSIVDRVCKTFYKD

-779 EVEILREGKSPFYI
+779 EVEIQREGKSPFYI

-800 TEKTAEPLMYPDG
+800 AEKTAEPMMFQDG
-813 TKWKEDGTQGKN
+813 VRWKEDGMQGK
-825 EKMSSKDLFKIGDKP
+825 EVKTSSNDLFKLGDKP

-851 SELPTLPSINDM
+851 SELPALPSINDM
-863 KGTLAQRLLALNE
+863 KGTFAQRN
-876 LKEQRALEMRNMRK
+876 RALDEMKQQRFLEIRNMRK

-909 IVFGQVGDEE
+909 IVFGQVADAD

-928 KQSMVT
+928 KQTMVT
-934 GFVPVPV
+934 GFVSVPV
-941 LEGVRTFKDTMRVR
+941 LEGSRTFKDSLRVR
-955 VSVPKGTTGVL
+955 VSVPKGTNGVL
-966 EIHVTNKE
+966 VIRVMNM
-974 IGLDAKEMQGKGGKK
+974 EMQASGVAAGGKPTGGAKKKKQTSK
-989 KGSQGSSNFNNIPGM
+989 KGMLDMNSIPGM
-1004 ILAGEGVEIITVD
+1004 LIFGENREEIITLD
-1017 ADGEKPYEFLLGYDA
+1017 ADGEKPYEFLIGYDA
-1032 VVSAKLVDTK
+1032 VVSAQLVDAR
-1042 VYGGLPGSNPGNVTG
+1042 VYGGLPGSNPGNVVG
-1057 TSDWATAVYN
+1057 KSDWATAVYN
-1067 RKQNDFKVSLA
+1067 RKENNYKVSLG
-1078 EGLMPHPQYS
+1078 EGVVPHSQYS
-1088 AGGMGA
+1088 AGGLGA
-1094 LVDEIE
+1094 LVDEIQ
-1100 GSKEWR
+1100 GSIEWR

-1118 SAVIDMGSVKP
+1118 SAVIDMGSVKW
-1129 VSEVTARFL
+1129 VSEVSARFL

-1143 WILKPRHFS
+1143 WILCPRHFS
-1152 VATSTDGI
+1152 VMTSTDGVK
-1160 HFTPWIQEVGMVDD
+1160 FTPWAQEVALKDD
-1174 WQNNETMIDAV
+1174 WQNNETRIDQV
-1185 TVQHTSGKN
+1185 TIEHTDGK
-1194 LAVKPVK
+1194 AGVKPIK
-1201 ARYIKVFA
+1201 ARYVKVVA
-1209 DKYGP
+1209 DKYGK
-1214 LPEGHLGYPYQGKGY
+1214 LPAGHLGYPYNGSGY
-1229 IFIDE
+1229 IFMDE
-1234 IQVR
+1234 IQIR

>member
-1 MLYSLFMNLQSP
+1 MNLTILNHRSGLQTIAQSW
-13 THRKQL
+13 RASL
-19 PFIPPAPRVS
+19 LVC
-29 FLFSLV
+29 FLF
-35 FLGLHFPLWAQS
+35 FGLMFPLSAQTN
-47 VKPKS
+47 S
-52 SIKVAPN
+52 SSN
-59 PTKTQ
+59 
-64 ATPRIV
+64 
-70 ADLDAPNQVKSTPL
+70 

-122 DSWDGCGGYH
+122 DSCDGCGGYH

-159 MPIGGPRAI
+159 MPTGGPRSI
-168 MPSFNPY
+168 MPSFNPK
-175 NYRSNFN
+175 NYRSNYN

-191 YYSVYLPTPE
+191 YYSVYLPAYE
-201 VKAELTVT
+201 IKAELTVT

-217 TYYQSMGQSKFTAK
+217 TYYQSFDRSKFTAK

-239 DYVISHHMYQLDQH
+239 DYVISHRMEQLDQH

-292 VVEFDMGYSEGNL
+292 VVEFDMGYSDANS
-305 GSGNATVNPSKYGEG
+305 GSGNASANPSKYGEG
-320 HLCEIVAKVGL
+320 HLCEIVAKVGI
-331 SFTSEAAAI
+331 SFTSEAGAI

-349 DKSFNEYRALAKQAW
+349 DKSFNDYRAMAKQAW

-371 QVTSDYEAQAFRV
+371 QVTSDYEARTFRV
-384 GAQLVKTDLEKRKFY
+384 GAQSVKTDVEKRKFY

-417 SYRGRDQKVHR
+417 RYRGRDQQVHR
-428 VSEINPN
+428 VGEIAAN
-435 VSRITSAKH
+435 VVRVSTSKH
-444 FKVYSVFSLW
+444 HKVYSVFSLW

-518 IGVEKDAKGR
+518 IGVEKDVQGR
-528 TVYPFDYN
+528 PIYPFDYS

-542 IHSAKLKDSAFLDV
+542 VHSAKLKDSAFLDQQ
-556 DGKQLGYMGIE
+556 GKQLGYMGVE

-590 YVLNKD
+590 YVLSKD
-596 DVAKN
+596 DIAKN

-623 VNGGWLSP
+623 VNGGWLTP
-631 FDPKEVNNHFT
+631 FDPREVNNHFT

-665 GLKATENHLDS
+665 GVKATENHLDS

-708 MAYLYNYCGKPEKT
+708 MAYLYNYCGKPEKA
-722 QAIVDRVCKTFYQD
+722 QAIVDRVCKTFYKD

-779 EVEILREGKSPFYI
+779 EVEIQREGKSPFYI
-793 TRGSLNT
+793 ARGSLNT
-800 TEKTAEPLMYPDG
+800 EEKTAEPMMFQDVVR
-813 TKWKEDGTQGKN
+813 
-825 EKMSSKDLFKIGDKP
+825 P

-851 SELPTLPSINDM
+851 SELPALPSINDM
-863 KGTLAQRLLALNE
+863 KGTVAQRMRALDE
-876 LKEQRALEMRNMRK
+876 MKQQRVLEMRNMRK

-909 IVFGQVGDEE
+909 IVFGQVADAD

-928 KQSMVT
+928 KQTMVT
-934 GFVPVPV
+934 GFVSVPV
-941 LEGVRTFKDTMRVR
+941 LEGSRTFRDSLRVR
-955 VSVPKGTTGVL
+955 VTVPKGTNGVL
-966 EIHVTNKE
+966 VIRVTNME
-974 IGLDAKEMQGKGGKK
+974 MQATGLDTGGKATGGAKKKKQKSK
-989 KGSQGSSNFNNIPGM
+989 KGMLDMNSIPGM
-1004 ILAGEGVEIITVD
+1004 LIFGENREEIITLD
-1017 ADGEKPYEFLLGYDA
+1017 ADGEKPYEFLIGYDA
-1032 VVSAKLVDTK
+1032 LVSAQLLDVK
-1042 VYGGLPGSNPGNVTG
+1042 VYGGLPGSNPGNVMG
-1057 TSDWATAVYN
+1057 KSDWATAVYN
-1067 RKQNDFKVSLA
+1067 RKENNYKVSL
-1078 EGLMPHPQYS
+1078 GDGVVPHPQYS
-1088 AGGMGA
+1088 AGGLGA
-1094 LVDEIE
+1094 LVDEIQ
-1100 GSKEWR
+1100 GSIEWR

-1118 SAVIDMGSVKP
+1118 SAVIDMGSVKS
-1129 VSEVTARFL
+1129 VSEVSARFL

-1143 WILKPRHFS
+1143 WILCPRHFS
-1152 VATSTDGI
+1152 VMTSTDGVK
-1160 HFTPWIQEVGMVDD
+1160 FTPWAQEVALKDD
-1174 WQNNETMIDAV
+1174 WQNNETRIDQV
-1185 TVQHTSGKN
+1185 TIEHTDGK
-1194 LAVKPVK
+1194 AGVKPIK
-1201 ARYIKVFA
+1201 ARYVKVVA
-1209 DKYGP
+1209 DKYGM
-1214 LPEGHLGYPYQGKGY
+1214 LPEGHLGYPYHGSGY
-1229 IFIDE
+1229 IFMDE
-1234 IQVR
+1234 IQIR

>member
-1 MLYSLFMNLQSP
+1 MNLTILNHRSGLQTIAQSW
-13 THRKQL
+13 RASL
-19 PFIPPAPRVS
+19 VIY
-29 FLFSLV
+29 FLFFGLMFSLS
-35 FLGLHFPLWAQS
+35 AQTN
-47 VKPKS
+47 S
-52 SIKVAPN
+52 SSN
-59 PTKTQ
+59 
-64 ATPRIV
+64 
-70 ADLDAPNQVKSTPL
+70 

-175 NYRSNFN
+175 NYRSNYD
-182 HSSEVAEAG
+182 HSTEVAEAG
-191 YYSVYLPTPE
+191 YYSVYLPAHE

-217 TYYQSMGQSKFTAK
+217 TYYQSLGQTKFTAK

-239 DYVISHHMYQLDQH
+239 DYVISHRMEQLDQH
-253 RIGGWRQSKAWAN
+253 RIGGWRQSKGWAN

-292 VVEFDMGYSEGNL
+292 VVEFDMGYSDANSGL
-305 GSGNATVNPSKYGEG
+305 GNASANPSKYGEG
-320 HLCEIVAKVGL
+320 HLCEIVAQVGI
-331 SFTSEAAAI
+331 SFTSEAGAI

-349 DKSFNEYRALAKQAW
+349 DKSFNDYRAMAKQAW

-371 QVTSDYEAQAFRV
+371 QVTSDYEAQTFRV
-384 GAQLVKTDLEKRKFY
+384 GAQSVKTDIEKRKFY

-417 SYRGRDQKVHR
+417 RYRGRDQQVHR
-428 VSEINPN
+428 VGEIAAN
-435 VSRITSAKH
+435 VVRVSTSKH
-444 FKVYSVFSLW
+444 HKVYSVFSLW

-518 IGVEKDAKGR
+518 IGVEKDVQGR
-528 TVYPFDYN
+528 SVYPFDYS

-542 IHSAKLKDSAFLDV
+542 VHSAKLKDSAFLDQQ
-556 DGKQLGYMGIE
+556 GKQLGYMGVE

-590 YVLNKD
+590 YVLSKD
-596 DVAKN
+596 DIAKT

-623 VNGGWLSP
+623 VNGGWLTP
-631 FDPKEVNNHFT
+631 FDPREVNNHFT

-665 GLKATENHLDS
+665 GVKATENHLDS

-708 MAYLYNYCGKPEKT
+708 MAYLYNYCGKPEKA
-722 QAIVDRVCKTFYQD
+722 QAIVDKVCKTFYKD

-779 EVEILREGKSPFYI
+779 EVEIQREGKTPFYI
-793 TRGSLNT
+793 TRGSLSKA
-800 TEKTAEPLMYPDG
+800 EKTAEPMIFQDG
-813 TKWKEDGTQGKN
+813 VR
-825 EKMSSKDLFKIGDKP
+825 P
-840 WAAHQ
+840 WAVHQ
-845 MELPKE
+845 MEMPKE
-851 SELPTLPSINDM
+851 SELPALPSINDM
-863 KGTLAQRLLALNE
+863 KGTFAQRMRALDE
-876 LKEQRALEMRNMRK
+876 MKQQRVLEMRNMRK

-909 IVFGQVGDEE
+909 IVFGQVADAD

-928 KQSMVT
+928 KQTMVT
-934 GFVPVPV
+934 GFVSVPV
-941 LEGVRTFKDTMRVR
+941 LEGSRTFKDSSRVR
-955 VSVPKGTTGVL
+955 VSVPKGTNGVL
-966 EIHVTNKE
+966 VIRVTNME
-974 IGLDAKEMQGKGGKK
+974 MQATGLDTGGKATAGAKKKKQKSK
-989 KGSQGSSNFNNIPGM
+989 KGMLDINSIPGM
-1004 ILAGEGVEIITVD
+1004 LMFGENREEIITLD
-1017 ADGEKPYEFLLGYDA
+1017 ADGEKPYEFLIGYDA
-1032 VVSAKLVDTK
+1032 VVSAQLVDVK
-1042 VYGGLPGSNPGNVTG
+1042 VYGGLPGSNPGNVVG
-1057 TSDWATAVYN
+1057 KSDRATAVYN
-1067 RKQNDFKVSLA
+1067 RKENNYKVLLC
-1078 EGLMPHPQYS
+1078 EGVVPHPQYS
-1088 AGGMGA
+1088 AGGLGA
-1094 LVDEIE
+1094 LVDEIQ
-1100 GSKEWR
+1100 GSIEWR

-1118 SAVIDMGSVKP
+1118 SAVIDMGSVKS
-1129 VSEVTARFL
+1129 VSEVSARFL

-1143 WILKPRHFS
+1143 WILCPRHFS
-1152 VATSTDGI
+1152 VMTSTDGVKY
-1160 HFTPWIQEVGMVDD
+1160 TSWAQEVALKDD
-1174 WQNNETMIDAV
+1174 WQNNETRIDQV
-1185 TVQHTSGKN
+1185 TIAHTDGK
-1194 LAVKPVK
+1194 AGVKPIK
-1201 ARYIKVFA
+1201 ARYVKVVA
-1209 DKYGP
+1209 DKYGK
-1214 LPEGHLGYPYQGKGY
+1214 LPEGHLGYPYNGSGY
-1229 IFIDE
+1229 IFMDE
-1234 IQVR
+1234 IQIR

>member
-1 MLYSLFMNLQSP
+1 MNLTILNHRSGLQTFAQSW
-13 THRKQL
+13 RDSL
-19 PFIPPAPRVS
+19 LVC
-29 FLFSLV
+29 FLF
-35 FLGLHFPLWAQS
+35 FGLMFPLSAQ
-47 VKPKS
+47 KNS
-52 SIKVAPN
+52 SSN
-59 PTKTQ
+59 
-64 ATPRIV
+64 
-70 ADLDAPNQVKSTPL
+70 

-159 MPIGGPRAI
+159 MPTGGPRSI
-168 MPSFNPY
+168 MPSFNPN
-175 NYRSNFN
+175 NYRSNYN

-191 YYSVYLPTPE
+191 YYSVYLPTHE
-201 VKAELTVT
+201 IKAELTVT

-217 TYYQSMGQSKFTAK
+217 TYYQSFDKSKFTAK

-239 DYVISHHMYQLDQH
+239 DYVISHRMEQLDQH
-253 RIGGWRQSKAWAN
+253 RIGGWRQSKGWAN

-292 VVEFDMGYSEGNL
+292 VVEFDMGYSDVNS
-305 GSGNATVNPSKYGEG
+305 GSGNASANPSKYGEG
-320 HLCEIVAKVGL
+320 HLCEIVAKVGI
-331 SFTSEAAAI
+331 SFTSEAGAM

-349 DKSFNEYRALAKQAW
+349 DKSFNDYRAMAKQAW

-371 QVTSDYEAQAFRV
+371 QVTSDYEAQTFRV
-384 GAQLVKTDLEKRKFY
+384 GAQSVKTDVEKRKFY

-417 SYRGRDQKVHR
+417 RYRGRDQQVHR
-428 VSEINPN
+428 VGEIAAN
-435 VSRITSAKH
+435 VVRVSTSKH
-444 FKVYSVFSLW
+444 HKVYSVFSLW

-518 IGVEKDAKGR
+518 IGVEKDVKGR
-528 TVYPFDYN
+528 PVYPFDYS

-542 IHSAKLKDSAFLDV
+542 VHSAKLKDSAFLDQQ
-556 DGKQLGYMGIE
+556 GKQLGYMGVE

-590 YVLNKD
+590 YVLSKD
-596 DVAKN
+596 DIAKT

-623 VNGGWLSP
+623 VNGGWLTP

-665 GLKATENHLDS
+665 GVKATENHLDS

-708 MAYLYNYCGKPEKT
+708 MAYLYNYCGKPEKA
-722 QAIVDRVCKTFYQD
+722 QAIVDRVCKTFYKD

-779 EVEILREGKSPFYI
+779 EVEIQREGKSPFYI

-800 TEKTAEPLMYPDG
+800 EEKTAEPMMFQDG
-813 TKWKEDGTQGKN
+813 
-825 EKMSSKDLFKIGDKP
+825 MRP

-851 SELPTLPSINDM
+851 SELPALPSINDM
-863 KGTLAQRLLALNE
+863 KGTFAQRNRALEEMKQQRLLE
-876 LKEQRALEMRNMRK
+876 IRNMRK

-909 IVFGQVGDEE
+909 IVFGQVADAD

-928 KQSMVT
+928 KQTMVT
-934 GFVPVPV
+934 GFVSVPV
-941 LEGVRTFKDTMRVR
+941 LEGSRTFRDSLRIR
-955 VSVPKGTTGVL
+955 VSVPKGTNGVL
-966 EIHVTNKE
+966 VIRVTNM
-974 IGLDAKEMQGKGGKK
+974 EMQASGVDAGGKATGGAKKKKQTSK
-989 KGSQGSSNFNNIPGM
+989 KGALDINSIPGM
-1004 ILAGEGVEIITVD
+1004 LIFGENREEIITLD
-1017 ADGEKPYEFLLGYDA
+1017 ADGEKPYEFLIGYDA
-1032 VVSAKLVDTK
+1032 VVSAQLVDVK
-1042 VYGGLPGSNPGNVTG
+1042 VYGGLPGSNPGNVVG
-1057 TSDWATAVYN
+1057 KSDWATAVYN
-1067 RKQNDFKVSLA
+1067 RKENNYKVSLG
-1078 EGLMPHPQYS
+1078 EGVVPHPQYS
-1088 AGGMGA
+1088 AGGLGA
-1094 LVDEIE
+1094 LVDEIQ
-1100 GSKEWR
+1100 GSIEWR

-1118 SAVIDMGSVKP
+1118 SAVIDMGSVKS
-1129 VSEVTARFL
+1129 VSEVSARFL

-1143 WILKPRHFS
+1143 WILCPRHFS
-1152 VATSTDGI
+1152 VMTSTDGVKY
-1160 HFTPWIQEVGMVDD
+1160 TPWAQEVALKDD
-1174 WQNNETMIDAV
+1174 WQNNETRIDQVTIAHTDGKAV
-1185 TVQHTSGKN
+1185 
-1194 LAVKPVK
+1194 VKPIK
-1201 ARYIKVFA
+1201 ARYVKVVA
-1209 DKYGP
+1209 DKYGK
-1214 LPEGHLGYPYQGKGY
+1214 LPEGHLGYPYNGSGY
-1229 IFIDE
+1229 IFMDE
-1234 IQVR
+1234 IQIR

>member
-1 MLYSLFMNLQSP
+1 MNLTILNHRSGLQTIAQSG
-13 THRKQL
+13 RASL
-19 PFIPPAPRVS
+19 LVC
-29 FLFSLV
+29 FLF
-35 FLGLHFPLWAQS
+35 FGLMFPLSAQTN
-47 VKPKS
+47 S
-52 SIKVAPN
+52 SSN
-59 PTKTQ
+59 
-64 ATPRIV
+64 
-70 ADLDAPNQVKSTPL
+70 

-159 MPIGGPRAI
+159 MPTGGPRSI
-168 MPSFNPY
+168 MPSFNPK
-175 NYRSNFN
+175 NYRSNYN

-191 YYSVYLPTPE
+191 YYSVYLPAYE
-201 VKAELTVT
+201 IKAELTVT

-217 TYYQSMGQSKFTAK
+217 TYYQSFDKSKFTAK

-239 DYVISHHMYQLDQH
+239 DYVISHRMEQLDQH

-292 VVEFDMGYSEGNL
+292 VVEFDMDYSDANS
-305 GSGNATVNPSKYGEG
+305 GSGNASANPPKYGEG
-320 HLCEIVAKVGL
+320 HLCEIVAKVGI
-331 SFTSEAAAI
+331 SFTSEAGAM

-349 DKSFNEYRALAKQAW
+349 DKSFNDYRAMAKQAW

-371 QVTSDYEAQAFRV
+371 QVTSDYEAQTFRV
-384 GAQLVKTDLEKRKFY
+384 GAQSVKTDVEKRKFY

-417 SYRGRDQKVHR
+417 RYRGRDQQVHR
-428 VSEINPN
+428 VGEIAAN
-435 VSRITSAKH
+435 VVRVSTSKH
-444 FKVYSVFSLW
+444 HKVYSVFSLW

-518 IGVEKDAKGR
+518 IGVEKDVQGR
-528 TVYPFDYN
+528 PVYPFDYS

-542 IHSAKLKDSAFLDV
+542 VHSAKLKDSAFLDQQ
-556 DGKQLGYMGIE
+556 GKQLGYMGVE

-590 YVLNKD
+590 YVLSKD
-596 DVAKN
+596 DIAKT

-623 VNGGWLSP
+623 VNGGWLTP
-631 FDPKEVNNHFT
+631 FDPREVNNHFT

-665 GLKATENHLDS
+665 GVKATENHLDS

-708 MAYLYNYCGKPEKT
+708 MAYLYNYCGKPEKA
-722 QAIVDRVCKTFYQD
+722 QAIVDRVCKTFYKD

-779 EVEILREGKSPFYI
+779 EVEIQREGKSPFYI

-800 TEKTAEPLMYPDG
+800 AEKTAEPMMFQDG
-813 TKWKEDGTQGKN
+813 VRWKEDGMQGK
-825 EKMSSKDLFKIGDKP
+825 EVKTSSNDLFKLGDKP

-851 SELPTLPSINDM
+851 SELPALPSINDM
-863 KGTLAQRLLALNE
+863 KGTLAQRN
-876 LKEQRALEMRNMRK
+876 RALDEMKQQRFLEIRNMRK

-909 IVFGQVGDEE
+909 IVFGQVADAD

-928 KQSMVT
+928 KQTMVT
-934 GFVPVPV
+934 GFVSVPV
-941 LEGVRTFKDTMRVR
+941 LEGSRTFKDSLRVR
-955 VSVPKGTTGVL
+955 VSVPKGTNGVL
-966 EIHVTNKE
+966 VIRVMNM
-974 IGLDAKEMQGKGGKK
+974 EMQASGVAAGGKPTGGAKKKKQTSK
-989 KGSQGSSNFNNIPGM
+989 KGMLDMNSIPGM
-1004 ILAGEGVEIITVD
+1004 LIFGENREEIITLD
-1017 ADGEKPYEFLLGYDA
+1017 ADGEKPYEFLIGYDA
-1032 VVSAKLVDTK
+1032 VVSAQLVDAR
-1042 VYGGLPGSNPGNVTG
+1042 VYGGLPGSNPGNVVG
-1057 TSDWATAVYN
+1057 KSDWATAVYN
-1067 RKQNDFKVSLA
+1067 RKENNYKVSL
-1078 EGLMPHPQYS
+1078 GDGVVPHSQYS
-1088 AGGMGA
+1088 AGGLGA
-1094 LVDEIE
+1094 LVDEIQ
-1100 GSKEWR
+1100 GSIEWR

-1118 SAVIDMGSVKP
+1118 SAVIDMGSVKS
-1129 VSEVTARFL
+1129 VSEVSARFL

-1143 WILKPRHFS
+1143 WILCPRHFS
-1152 VATSTDGI
+1152 VMTSTDGVK
-1160 HFTPWIQEVGMVDD
+1160 FTPWAQEVALKDD
-1174 WQNNETMIDAV
+1174 WQNNETRIDQV
-1185 TVQHTSGKN
+1185 TIEHTDGK
-1194 LAVKPVK
+1194 AGVKPIK
-1201 ARYIKVFA
+1201 ARYVKVVA
-1209 DKYGP
+1209 DKYGK
-1214 LPEGHLGYPYQGKGY
+1214 LPAGHLGYPYNGSGY
-1229 IFIDE
+1229 IFMDE
-1234 IQVR
+1234 IQIR

>member
-1 MLYSLFMNLQSP
+1 MSQSWRASLL
-13 THRKQL
+13 
-19 PFIPPAPRVS
+19 VC
-29 FLFSLV
+29 FLF
-35 FLGLHFPLWAQS
+35 FGLMFPLSAQTN
-47 VKPKS
+47 S
-52 SIKVAPN
+52 SSN
-59 PTKTQ
+59 
-64 ATPRIV
+64 
-70 ADLDAPNQVKSTPL
+70 

-175 NYRSNFN
+175 NYRSNYD
-182 HSSEVAEAG
+182 HSTEVAEAG
-191 YYSVYLPTPE
+191 YYSVYLPAHE

-217 TYYQSMGQSKFTAK
+217 TYYQSLGQTKFTAK

-239 DYVISHHMYQLDQH
+239 DYVISHRMEQLDQH
-253 RIGGWRQSKAWAN
+253 RIGGWRQSKGWAN

-292 VVEFDMGYSEGNL
+292 VVEFDMGYSDANS
-305 GSGNATVNPSKYGEG
+305 GSGNASANPPKYGEG
-320 HLCEIVAKVGL
+320 HLCEIVAQVGI
-331 SFTSEAAAI
+331 SFTSEAGAM

-349 DKSFNEYRALAKQAW
+349 DKSFNDYRAMAKQAW

-371 QVTSDYEAQAFRV
+371 QVTSDYEAQTFRV
-384 GAQLVKTDLEKRKFY
+384 GAQSVKTDVEKRKFY

-417 SYRGRDQKVHR
+417 RYRGRDQQLHR
-428 VSEINPN
+428 VGEIAAN
-435 VSRITSAKH
+435 VVRVSTSKH
-444 FKVYSVFSLW
+444 HKVYSVFSLW

-518 IGVEKDAKGR
+518 IGVEKDVQGR
-528 TVYPFDYN
+528 SVYPFDYS

-542 IHSAKLKDSAFLDV
+542 VHSAKLKDSAFLDQQ
-556 DGKQLGYMGIE
+556 GKQLGYMGVE

-590 YVLNKD
+590 YVLSKD
-596 DVAKN
+596 DIAKT

-623 VNGGWLSP
+623 VNGGWLTP
-631 FDPKEVNNHFT
+631 FDPREVNNHFT

-665 GLKATENHLDS
+665 GVKATENHLDS

-708 MAYLYNYCGKPEKT
+708 MAYLYNYCGKPEKA
-722 QAIVDRVCKTFYQD
+722 QAIVDRVCKTFYKD

-779 EVEILREGKSPFYI
+779 EVEIQREGKSPFYI
-793 TRGSLNT
+793 TRGSLSKA
-800 TEKTAEPLMYPDG
+800 EKTAEPMMFQDG
-813 TKWKEDGTQGKN
+813 VR
-825 EKMSSKDLFKIGDKP
+825 P

-845 MELPKE
+845 MEMPKE
-851 SELPTLPSINDM
+851 SELPALPSINDM
-863 KGTLAQRLLALNE
+863 KGTFAQRMRALDE
-876 LKEQRALEMRNMRK
+876 MKQQRVLEMRNMRK

-909 IVFGQVGDEE
+909 IVFGQVEDAD

-928 KQSMVT
+928 KQTMVT
-934 GFVPVPV
+934 GFVSVPV
-941 LEGVRTFKDTMRVR
+941 LEGSRTFKDSSRVR
-955 VSVPKGTTGVL
+955 VSVPKGTNGVL
-966 EIHVTNKE
+966 VIRVMNMEMQAT
-974 IGLDAKEMQGKGGKK
+974 GLDRGGKATAGAKKKKQKSK
-989 KGSQGSSNFNNIPGM
+989 KGMLDINSIQGMLMF
-1004 ILAGEGVEIITVD
+1004 GENREEIITLD
-1017 ADGEKPYEFLLGYDA
+1017 ADGEKPYEFLIGYDA
-1032 VVSAKLVDTK
+1032 VVSAQLVDVK
-1042 VYGGLPGSNPGNVTG
+1042 VYGGLPGSNPGNVVG
-1057 TSDWATAVYN
+1057 KSDWATAVYN
-1067 RKQNDFKVSLA
+1067 RKENNYKVSLG
-1078 EGLMPHPQYS
+1078 EGVVPHPQYS
-1088 AGGMGA
+1088 AGGLGA
-1094 LVDEIE
+1094 LVDEIQ
-1100 GSKEWR
+1100 GSIEWR

-1118 SAVIDMGSVKP
+1118 SAVIDMGSVKS
-1129 VSEVTARFL
+1129 VSEVSARFL

-1143 WILKPRHFS
+1143 WILCPRHFS
-1152 VATSTDGI
+1152 VMTSTDGVK
-1160 HFTPWIQEVGMVDD
+1160 FTPWAQEVALKDD
-1174 WQNNETMIDAV
+1174 WQNNETRIDQV
-1185 TVQHTSGKN
+1185 TIEHTDGK
-1194 LAVKPVK
+1194 AGVKPIK
-1201 ARYIKVFA
+1201 ARYVKVVA
-1209 DKYGP
+1209 DKYGK
-1214 LPEGHLGYPYQGKGY
+1214 LPEGHLGYPYNGSGY
-1229 IFIDE
+1229 IFMDE
-1234 IQVR
+1234 IQIR

>member
-1 MLYSLFMNLQSP
+1 MSQSW
-13 THRKQL
+13 RASI
-19 PFIPPAPRVS
+19 FVC
-29 FLFSLV
+29 FLF
-35 FLGLHFPLWAQS
+35 FGLMFPLSAQTN
-47 VKPKS
+47 S
-52 SIKVAPN
+52 SSN
-59 PTKTQ
+59 
-64 ATPRIV
+64 
-70 ADLDAPNQVKSTPL
+70 

-175 NYRSNFN
+175 NYRSNYD
-182 HSSEVAEAG
+182 HSTEVAEAG
-191 YYSVYLPTPE
+191 YYSVYLPAHE

-217 TYYQSMGQSKFTAK
+217 TYYQSLGQTKFTAK

-239 DYVISHHMYQLDQH
+239 DYVISHRMEQLDQH
-253 RIGGWRQSKAWAN
+253 RIGGWRQSKGWAN

-292 VVEFDMGYSEGNL
+292 VVEFDMGYSDANSGL
-305 GSGNATVNPSKYGEG
+305 GNASANPSKYGEG
-320 HLCEIVAKVGL
+320 HLCEIVAQVGI
-331 SFTSEAAAI
+331 SFTSEAGAM

-349 DKSFNEYRALAKQAW
+349 DKSFNDYRAMAKQAW

-371 QVTSDYEAQAFRV
+371 QVTSDYEAQTFRV
-384 GAQLVKTDLEKRKFY
+384 GAQSVKTDVEKRKFY

-417 SYRGRDQKVHR
+417 RYRGRDQQVHR
-428 VSEINPN
+428 VGEIAAN
-435 VSRITSAKH
+435 VVRVSTSKH
-444 FKVYSVFSLW
+444 HKVYSVFSLW

-518 IGVEKDAKGR
+518 IGVEKDVQGR
-528 TVYPFDYN
+528 SVYPFDYS

-542 IHSAKLKDSAFLDV
+542 VHSAKLKDSAFLDQQ
-556 DGKQLGYMGIE
+556 GKQLGYMGVE

-590 YVLNKD
+590 YVLSKD
-596 DVAKN
+596 DIAKT

-623 VNGGWLSP
+623 VNGGWLTP
-631 FDPKEVNNHFT
+631 FDPREVNNHFT

-665 GLKATENHLDS
+665 GVKATENHLDS

-708 MAYLYNYCGKPEKT
+708 MAYLYNYCGKPEKA
-722 QAIVDRVCKTFYQD
+722 QAIVDRVCKTFYKD

-779 EVEILREGKSPFYI
+779 EVEIQREGKTPFYI
-793 TRGSLNT
+793 TRGSLSKA
-800 TEKTAEPLMYPDG
+800 EKTAEPMMFQDG
-813 TKWKEDGTQGKN
+813 VR
-825 EKMSSKDLFKIGDKP
+825 P

-845 MELPKE
+845 MEMPKE
-851 SELPTLPSINDM
+851 SELPALPSINDM
-863 KGTLAQRLLALNE
+863 KGTFAQRMRALDE
-876 LKEQRALEMRNMRK
+876 MKQQRVLEMRNMRK

-909 IVFGQVGDEE
+909 IVFGQVEDAD

-928 KQSMVT
+928 KQTMVT
-934 GFVPVPV
+934 GFVSVPV
-941 LEGVRTFKDTMRVR
+941 LEGSRTFKDSSRVR
-955 VSVPKGTTGVL
+955 VSVPKGTNGVL
-966 EIHVTNKE
+966 VIRVMNMEMQAT
-974 IGLDAKEMQGKGGKK
+974 GLDTGGKATAGAKKKKQKSK
-989 KGSQGSSNFNNIPGM
+989 KGMLDINSIPGM
-1004 ILAGEGVEIITVD
+1004 LMFGENREEIITLD
-1017 ADGEKPYEFLLGYDA
+1017 ADGEKPYEFLIGYDA
-1032 VVSAKLVDTK
+1032 VVSAQLVDVK
-1042 VYGGLPGSNPGNVTG
+1042 VYGGLPGSNPGNVVG
-1057 TSDWATAVYN
+1057 KSDWATAVYN
-1067 RKQNDFKVSLA
+1067 RKENNYKVSLG
-1078 EGLMPHPQYS
+1078 EGVVPHPQYS
-1088 AGGMGA
+1088 AGGLGA
-1094 LVDEIE
+1094 LVDEIQ
-1100 GSKEWR
+1100 GSIEWR

-1118 SAVIDMGSVKP
+1118 SAVIDMGSVKS
-1129 VSEVTARFL
+1129 VSEVSARFL

-1143 WILKPRHFS
+1143 WILCPRHFS
-1152 VATSTDGI
+1152 VMTSTDGVK
-1160 HFTPWIQEVGMVDD
+1160 FTPWAQEVALKDD
-1174 WQNNETMIDAV
+1174 WQNNETRIDQV
-1185 TVQHTSGKN
+1185 TIEHPDGK
-1194 LAVKPVK
+1194 AGVKPIK
-1201 ARYIKVFA
+1201 ARYVKVVA
-1209 DKYGP
+1209 DKYGK
-1214 LPEGHLGYPYQGKGY
+1214 LPEGHLGYPYNGSGY
-1229 IFIDE
+1229 IFMDE
-1234 IQVR
+1234 IQIR

>member
-1 MLYSLFMNLQSP
+1 MNLTILNHRSGLQTFAQSW
-13 THRKQL
+13 RASL
-19 PFIPPAPRVS
+19 LVC
-29 FLFSLV
+29 FLF
-35 FLGLHFPLWAQS
+35 FGLMFPLSAQTN
-47 VKPKS
+47 S
-52 SIKVAPN
+52 SSN
-59 PTKTQ
+59 
-64 ATPRIV
+64 
-70 ADLDAPNQVKSTPL
+70 

-159 MPIGGPRAI
+159 MPTGGPRSI

-175 NYRSNFN
+175 NYRSNYN

-191 YYSVYLPTPE
+191 YYSVYLPTHE
-201 VKAELTVT
+201 IKAELTVT

-217 TYYQSMGQSKFTAK
+217 TYYQSFDKSKFTAK

-239 DYVISHHMYQLDQH
+239 DYVISHRMEQLDQH

-292 VVEFDMGYSEGNL
+292 VVEFDMGYSDANS
-305 GSGNATVNPSKYGEG
+305 GSGNASANPSKYGEG
-320 HLCEIVAKVGL
+320 HLCEIVAKVGI
-331 SFTSEAAAI
+331 SFTSEAGAM

-349 DKSFNEYRALAKQAW
+349 DKSFNDYRAMAKQAW

-371 QVTSDYEAQAFRV
+371 QVTSDYEAQTFRV
-384 GAQLVKTDLEKRKFY
+384 GAQSVKTDVEKRKFY

-417 SYRGRDQKVHR
+417 RYRGRDQQVHR
-428 VSEINPN
+428 VGEIAAN
-435 VSRITSAKH
+435 VVRVSTSKH
-444 FKVYSVFSLW
+444 HKVYSVFSLW

-518 IGVEKDAKGR
+518 IGVEKDVQGR
-528 TVYPFDYN
+528 PVYPFDYS

-542 IHSAKLKDSAFLDV
+542 VHSAKLKDSAFLDQQ
-556 DGKQLGYMGIE
+556 GKQLGYMGVE

-590 YVLNKD
+590 YVLSKD
-596 DVAKN
+596 DIAKT

-623 VNGGWLSP
+623 VNGGWLTP

-665 GLKATENHLDS
+665 GVKATENHLDS

-708 MAYLYNYCGKPEKT
+708 MAYLYNYCGKPEKA
-722 QAIVDRVCKTFYQD
+722 QAIVDRVCKTFYKD

-779 EVEILREGKSPFYI
+779 EVEIQREGKSPFYI

-800 TEKTAEPLMYPDG
+800 EEKTAEPMMFQDG
-813 TKWKEDGTQGKN
+813 
-825 EKMSSKDLFKIGDKP
+825 MRP

-851 SELPTLPSINDM
+851 SELPALPSINDM
-863 KGTLAQRLLALNE
+863 KGTVAQRKAALE
-876 LKEQRALEMRNMRK
+876 EMKQQRVLEMRNMRK

-909 IVFGQVGDEE
+909 IVFGQVADAD

-928 KQSMVT
+928 KQTMVT
-934 GFVPVPV
+934 GFVSVPV
-941 LEGVRTFKDTMRVR
+941 LEGSRTFRDSLRVR
-955 VSVPKGTTGVL
+955 VSVPKGTNGVL
-966 EIHVTNKE
+966 VIRVTNM
-974 IGLDAKEMQGKGGKK
+974 EMQASGVDAGGKATVGAKKKKQTSK
-989 KGSQGSSNFNNIPGM
+989 KGALDINSIPGM
-1004 ILAGEGVEIITVD
+1004 LIFGENREEIITLD
-1017 ADGEKPYEFLLGYDA
+1017 ADGEKPYEFLIGYDA
-1032 VVSAKLVDTK
+1032 VVSAQLVDVR
-1042 VYGGLPGSNPGNVTG
+1042 VYGGLPGSNPGNVVG
-1057 TSDWATAVYN
+1057 KSDWATAVYN
-1067 RKQNDFKVSLA
+1067 RKENNYKVSLG
-1078 EGLMPHPQYS
+1078 EGVVPHPQYS
-1088 AGGMGA
+1088 AGGLGA
-1094 LVDEIE
+1094 LVDEIQ
-1100 GSKEWR
+1100 GSIEWR

-1118 SAVIDMGSVKP
+1118 SAVIDMGSVKS
-1129 VSEVTARFL
+1129 VSEVSARFL

-1143 WILKPRHFS
+1143 WILCPRHFS
-1152 VATSTDGI
+1152 VMTSTDGVKY
-1160 HFTPWIQEVGMVDD
+1160 TPWAQEVALKDD
-1174 WQNNETMIDAV
+1174 WQNNETRIDQVTIAHTDGKAV
-1185 TVQHTSGKN
+1185 
-1194 LAVKPVK
+1194 VKPIK
-1201 ARYIKVFA
+1201 ARYVKVVA
-1209 DKYGP
+1209 DKYGK
-1214 LPEGHLGYPYQGKGY
+1214 LPEGHLGYPYNGSGY
-1229 IFIDE
+1229 IFMDE
-1234 IQVR
+1234 IQIR

>member
-1 MLYSLFMNLQSP
+1 MTQSWRASLL
-13 THRKQL
+13 
-19 PFIPPAPRVS
+19 VC
-29 FLFSLV
+29 FLF
-35 FLGLHFPLWAQS
+35 FGLMFPLSAQTN
-47 VKPKS
+47 S
-52 SIKVAPN
+52 SSN
-59 PTKTQ
+59 
-64 ATPRIV
+64 
-70 ADLDAPNQVKSTPL
+70 

-144 HLSGTGVSDYGDVLM
+144 HLSGTGVSDFGDVLM

-175 NYRSNFN
+175 NYRSNFS
-182 HSSEVAEAG
+182 HSTEVAEAG
-191 YYSVYLPTPE
+191 YYSVYLPTHE

-217 TYYQSMGQSKFTAK
+217 SYYQSLGQTKFTAK

-253 RIGGWRQSKAWAN
+253 RIGGWRQSKGWAN

-292 VVEFDMGYSEGNL
+292 VVEFDMGYSDANS
-305 GSGNATVNPSKYGEG
+305 GSGNASTNPSKYGEG
-320 HLCEIVAKVGL
+320 HLCEIVAKVGI
-331 SFTSEAAAI
+331 SFTSEAGAM

-349 DKSFNEYRALAKQAW
+349 DKSFNDYRAMAKQAW

-371 QVTSDYEAQAFRV
+371 QVTSDYEAQTFRV
-384 GAQLVKTDLEKRKFY
+384 GAQSVKTDVEKRKFY

-417 SYRGRDQKVHR
+417 RYRGRDQQVHR
-428 VSEINPN
+428 VGEIAAN
-435 VSRITSAKH
+435 VVRVSTSKH
-444 FKVYSVFSLW
+444 HKVYSVFSLW

-528 TVYPFDYN
+528 PVYPFDYS

-542 IHSAKLKDSAFLDV
+542 VHSAKLKDSAFLDQQ
-556 DGKQLGYMGIE
+556 GKQLGYMGVE

-590 YVLNKD
+590 YVLSKD
-596 DVAKN
+596 DIAKT

-623 VNGGWLSP
+623 VNGGWLTP

-665 GLKATENHLDS
+665 GVKATENHLDS

-708 MAYLYNYCGKPEKT
+708 MAYLYNYCGKPEKA
-722 QAIVDRVCKTFYQD
+722 QAIVDRVCKTFYKD

-779 EVEILREGKSPFYI
+779 EVEIQREGKSPFYI

-800 TEKTAEPLMYPDG
+800 EEKTAEPMMYPDG
-813 TKWKEDGTQGKN
+813 
-825 EKMSSKDLFKIGDKP
+825 MRP

-851 SELPTLPSINDM
+851 SELPALPSINDM
-863 KGTLAQRLLALNE
+863 KGTFAQRNRALDEMKQQRLLE
-876 LKEQRALEMRNMRK
+876 IRNMRK

-909 IVFGQVGDEE
+909 IVFGQVADAD

-928 KQSMVT
+928 KQTMVT
-934 GFVPVPV
+934 GFVSVPV
-941 LEGVRTFKDTMRVR
+941 LEGSRTFRDSLRVR
-955 VSVPKGTTGVL
+955 VSVPKGTNGVL
-966 EIHVTNKE
+966 VIRVTNM
-974 IGLDAKEMQGKGGKK
+974 EMQASGVDAGGKATVGAKKKKQTSK
-989 KGSQGSSNFNNIPGM
+989 KGALDINSIPGM
-1004 ILAGEGVEIITVD
+1004 LIFGENREEIITLD
-1017 ADGEKPYEFLLGYDA
+1017 ADGEKPYEFLIGYDA
-1032 VVSAKLVDTK
+1032 VVSAQLVDVK
-1042 VYGGLPGSNPGNVTG
+1042 VYGGLPGSNPGNVVG
-1057 TSDWATAVYN
+1057 KSDWATAVYN
-1067 RKQNDFKVSLA
+1067 RKENNYKVSLG
-1078 EGLMPHPQYS
+1078 EGVVPHPQYS
-1088 AGGMGA
+1088 AGGLGA
-1094 LVDEIE
+1094 LVDEIQ
-1100 GSKEWR
+1100 GSIEWR

-1118 SAVIDMGSVKP
+1118 SAVIDMGSVKS
-1129 VSEVTARFL
+1129 VSEVSARFL

-1143 WILKPRHFS
+1143 WILCPRHFS
-1152 VATSTDGI
+1152 VMTSTDGVKY
-1160 HFTPWIQEVGMVDD
+1160 TPWAQEVALKDD
-1174 WQNNETMIDAV
+1174 WQNNETRIDQVTIAHTDGKAV
-1185 TVQHTSGKN
+1185 
-1194 LAVKPVK
+1194 VKPIK
-1201 ARYIKVFA
+1201 ARYVKVVA
-1209 DKYGP
+1209 DKYGK
-1214 LPEGHLGYPYQGKGY
+1214 LPEGHLGFPYNGSGY

-1234 IQVR
+1234 IQIR

>member
-1 MLYSLFMNLQSP
+1 MNLTILNHRSGLQTIAQSW
-13 THRKQL
+13 RASL
-19 PFIPPAPRVS
+19 LVC
-29 FLFSLV
+29 FLFFGLTFSLS
-35 FLGLHFPLWAQS
+35 AQTN
-47 VKPKS
+47 S
-52 SIKVAPN
+52 SSN
-59 PTKTQ
+59 
-64 ATPRIV
+64 
-70 ADLDAPNQVKSTPL
+70 

-159 MPIGGPRAI
+159 MPTGGPRSI
-168 MPSFNPY
+168 MPSFNPK
-175 NYRSNFN
+175 NYRSNYN

-191 YYSVYLPTPE
+191 YYSVYLPAYE
-201 VKAELTVT
+201 IKAELTVT

-217 TYYQSMGQSKFTAK
+217 TYYQSFDKSKFTAK
-231 VLIDLNHR
+231 VLIDQNHR
-239 DYVISHHMYQLDQH
+239 DYVISHRMEQLDQH

-292 VVEFDMGYSEGNL
+292 VVEFDMDYSDANS
-305 GSGNATVNPSKYGEG
+305 GSGNASANPSKYGEG
-320 HLCEIVAKVGL
+320 HLCEIVAKVGI
-331 SFTSEAAAI
+331 SFTSEAGAI

-349 DKSFNEYRALAKQAW
+349 DKSFNDYRAMAKQAW

-371 QVTSDYEAQAFRV
+371 QVTSDYEAQTFRV
-384 GAQLVKTDLEKRKFY
+384 GAQSVKTDVEKRKFY

-417 SYRGRDQKVHR
+417 RYRGRDQQVHR
-428 VSEINPN
+428 VGEIAAN
-435 VSRITSAKH
+435 VVRVSTSKH
-444 FKVYSVFSLW
+444 HKVYSVFSLW

-518 IGVEKDAKGR
+518 IGVEKDVQGR
-528 TVYPFDYN
+528 PVYPFDYS

-542 IHSAKLKDSAFLDV
+542 VHSAKLKDSAFLDQQ
-556 DGKQLGYMGIE
+556 GKQLGYMGVE

-590 YVLNKD
+590 YVLSKD
-596 DVAKN
+596 DIAKT

-623 VNGGWLSP
+623 VNGGWLTP
-631 FDPKEVNNHFT
+631 FDPREVNNHFT

-665 GLKATENHLDS
+665 GVKATENHLDS

-708 MAYLYNYCGKPEKT
+708 MAYLYNYCGKPEKA
-722 QAIVDRVCKTFYQD
+722 QAIVDRVCKTFYKD

-779 EVEILREGKSPFYI
+779 EVEIQREGKSPFYI

-800 TEKTAEPLMYPDG
+800 EEKTAEPMMFQDG
-813 TKWKEDGTQGKN
+813 VRWKEDGMQGK
-825 EKMSSKDLFKIGDKP
+825 EVKTSSNDLFKLADKP

-851 SELPTLPSINDM
+851 SELPALPSINEM
-863 KGTLAQRLLALNE
+863 KGTLAQRN
-876 LKEQRALEMRNMRK
+876 RALDEMKQQRFLEIRNMRK

-909 IVFGQVGDEE
+909 IVFGQVADAD

-928 KQSMVT
+928 KQTMVT
-934 GFVPVPV
+934 GFVSVPV
-941 LEGVRTFKDTMRVR
+941 LEGSRTFKDSLRVR
-955 VSVPKGTTGVL
+955 VSVPKGTNGVLVIRVTNMEMQATGV
-966 EIHVTNKE
+966 
-974 IGLDAKEMQGKGGKK
+974 AAGGKPTGGAKKKKQTSK
-989 KGSQGSSNFNNIPGM
+989 KGMLDMNSIPGM
-1004 ILAGEGVEIITVD
+1004 LIFGENREEIITLD
-1017 ADGEKPYEFLLGYDA
+1017 ADGEKPFEFLIGYDA
-1032 VVSAKLVDTK
+1032 VVSAQLVDVR
-1042 VYGGLPGSNPGNVTG
+1042 VYGGLPGSNPGNVVG
-1057 TSDWATAVYN
+1057 KSDWATAVYN
-1067 RKQNDFKVSLA
+1067 RKENNYKVSLG
-1078 EGLMPHPQYS
+1078 EGVVPHPQYS
-1088 AGGMGA
+1088 AGGLGA
-1094 LVDEIE
+1094 LVDEIQ
-1100 GSKEWR
+1100 GSIEWR

-1118 SAVIDMGSVKP
+1118 SAVIDMGSVKS
-1129 VSEVTARFL
+1129 VSEVSARFL

-1143 WILKPRHFS
+1143 WILCPRHFS
-1152 VATSTDGI
+1152 VMTSTDGVK
-1160 HFTPWIQEVGMVDD
+1160 FTPWAQEVALKDD
-1174 WQNNETMIDAV
+1174 WQNNETRIDQV
-1185 TVQHTSGKN
+1185 TIEHTDGK
-1194 LAVKPVK
+1194 AGVKPIK
-1201 ARYIKVFA
+1201 ARYVKVVA
-1209 DKYGP
+1209 DKYGK
-1214 LPEGHLGYPYQGKGY
+1214 LPEGHLGYPYNGSGY
-1229 IFIDE
+1229 IFMDE
-1234 IQVR
+1234 IQIR

>member
-1 MLYSLFMNLQSP
+1 MNLTILNHRSGLQTIAQSG
-13 THRKQL
+13 RASL
-19 PFIPPAPRVS
+19 LVC
-29 FLFSLV
+29 FLF
-35 FLGLHFPLWAQS
+35 FGLMFPLSAQTN
-47 VKPKS
+47 S
-52 SIKVAPN
+52 SSN
-59 PTKTQ
+59 
-64 ATPRIV
+64 
-70 ADLDAPNQVKSTPL
+70 

-159 MPIGGPRAI
+159 MPTGGPRSI
-168 MPSFNPY
+168 MPSFNPK
-175 NYRSNFN
+175 NYRSNYN

-191 YYSVYLPTPE
+191 YYSVYLPAYE
-201 VKAELTVT
+201 IKAELTVT

-217 TYYQSMGQSKFTAK
+217 TYYQSFDRSKFTAK

-239 DYVISHHMYQLDQH
+239 DYVISHRMEQLDQH

-279 ISRIITAQDGRKM
+279 ISRIITAQDGRKI
-292 VVEFDMGYSEGNL
+292 VVEFDMDYSEANS
-305 GSGNATVNPSKYGEG
+305 GSGNASANPSKYGEG
-320 HLCEIVAKVGL
+320 HLCEIVAKVGI
-331 SFTSEAAAI
+331 SFTSEAGAM

-349 DKSFNEYRALAKQAW
+349 DKSFNDYRAMAKQAW

-371 QVTSDYEAQAFRV
+371 QVTSDYEAQTFRV
-384 GAQLVKTDLEKRKFY
+384 GAQSVKTDVEKRKFY

-417 SYRGRDQKVHR
+417 RYRGRDQQVHR
-428 VSEINPN
+428 VGEIAAN
-435 VSRITSAKH
+435 VVRVSTSKH
-444 FKVYSVFSLW
+444 HKVYSVFSLW

-518 IGVEKDAKGR
+518 IGVEKDVQGR
-528 TVYPFDYN
+528 PVYPFDYS

-542 IHSAKLKDSAFLDV
+542 VHSAKLKDSAFLDQQ
-556 DGKQLGYMGIE
+556 GKQLGYMGVE

-590 YVLNKD
+590 YVLSKD
-596 DVAKN
+596 DIAKT

-623 VNGGWLSP
+623 VNGGWLTP
-631 FDPKEVNNHFT
+631 FDPREVNNHFT

-665 GLKATENHLDS
+665 GVKATENHLDS

-708 MAYLYNYCGKPEKT
+708 MAYLYNYCGKPEKA
-722 QAIVDRVCKTFYQD
+722 QAIVDRVCKTFYKD

-779 EVEILREGKSPFYI
+779 EVEIQREGKSPFYI

-800 TEKTAEPLMYPDG
+800 AEKTAEPMMFQDG
-813 TKWKEDGTQGKN
+813 VRWKEDGMQGK
-825 EKMSSKDLFKIGDKP
+825 EVKTSSNDLFKLGDKP

-851 SELPTLPSINDM
+851 SELPALPSINDM
-863 KGTLAQRLLALNE
+863 KGTFAQRN
-876 LKEQRALEMRNMRK
+876 RALDEMKQQRFLEIRNMRK

-909 IVFGQVGDEE
+909 IVFGQVADAD

-928 KQSMVT
+928 KQTMVT
-934 GFVPVPV
+934 GFVSVPV
-941 LEGVRTFKDTMRVR
+941 LEGSRTFKDSLRVR
-955 VSVPKGTTGVL
+955 VSVPKGTNGVL
-966 EIHVTNKE
+966 VIRVMNM
-974 IGLDAKEMQGKGGKK
+974 EMQASGVAAGGKPTGGAKKKKQTSK
-989 KGSQGSSNFNNIPGM
+989 KGMLDMNSIPGM
-1004 ILAGEGVEIITVD
+1004 LIFGENREEIITLD
-1017 ADGEKPYEFLLGYDA
+1017 ADGEKPYEFLIGYDA
-1032 VVSAKLVDTK
+1032 VVSAQLVDAR
-1042 VYGGLPGSNPGNVTG
+1042 VYGGLPGSNPGNVVG
-1057 TSDWATAVYN
+1057 KSDWATAVYN
-1067 RKQNDFKVSLA
+1067 RKENNYKVSLG
-1078 EGLMPHPQYS
+1078 EGVVPHPQYS
-1088 AGGMGA
+1088 AGGLGA
-1094 LVDEIE
+1094 LVDEIQ
-1100 GSKEWR
+1100 GSIEWR

-1118 SAVIDMGSVKP
+1118 SAVIDMGSVKS
-1129 VSEVTARFL
+1129 VSEVSARFL

-1143 WILKPRHFS
+1143 WILCPRHFS
-1152 VATSTDGI
+1152 VMTSTDGVK
-1160 HFTPWIQEVGMVDD
+1160 FTPWAQEVALKDD
-1174 WQNNETMIDAV
+1174 WQSNETRIDQV
-1185 TVQHTSGKN
+1185 TIEHTDGK
-1194 LAVKPVK
+1194 AGVKPIK
-1201 ARYIKVFA
+1201 ARYVKVVA
-1209 DKYGP
+1209 DKYGK
-1214 LPEGHLGYPYQGKGY
+1214 LPAGHLGYPYNGSGY
-1229 IFIDE
+1229 IFMDE
-1234 IQVR
+1234 IQIR

>member
-1 MLYSLFMNLQSP
+1 MLYSLFMNLTILNHRSGLQTFAQSW
-13 THRKQL
+13 RASL
-19 PFIPPAPRVS
+19 LVC
-29 FLFSLV
+29 FLF
-35 FLGLHFPLWAQS
+35 FGLMFPLSAQTN
-47 VKPKS
+47 S
-52 SIKVAPN
+52 SSN
-59 PTKTQ
+59 
-64 ATPRIV
+64 
-70 ADLDAPNQVKSTPL
+70 

-159 MPIGGPRAI
+159 MPTGGPRSI
-168 MPSFNPY
+168 MPSFNPN
-175 NYRSNFN
+175 NYRSNYN

-191 YYSVYLPTPE
+191 YYSVYLPTHE
-201 VKAELTVT
+201 IKAELTVT

-217 TYYQSMGQSKFTAK
+217 TYYQSFDKSKFTAK

-239 DYVISHHMYQLDQH
+239 DYVISHRMEQLDQH
-253 RIGGWRQSKAWAN
+253 RIGGWRQSKGWAN

-292 VVEFDMGYSEGNL
+292 VVEFDMDYSDANS
-305 GSGNATVNPSKYGEG
+305 GSGNASANPSKYGEG
-320 HLCEIVAKVGL
+320 HLCEIVAKVGI
-331 SFTSEAAAI
+331 SFTSEAGAM

-349 DKSFNEYRALAKQAW
+349 DKSFNDYRAMAKQAW

-371 QVTSDYEAQAFRV
+371 QVTSDYEAQTFRV
-384 GAQLVKTDLEKRKFY
+384 GAQSVKTDVEKRKFY

-417 SYRGRDQKVHR
+417 RYRGRDQQVHR
-428 VSEINPN
+428 VGEIAAN
-435 VSRITSAKH
+435 VVRVSTSKH
-444 FKVYSVFSLW
+444 HKVYSVFSLW

-518 IGVEKDAKGR
+518 IGVEKDVQGR
-528 TVYPFDYN
+528 PVYPFDYS

-542 IHSAKLKDSAFLDV
+542 VHSAKLKDSAFLDQQ
-556 DGKQLGYMGIE
+556 GKQLGYMGVE

-590 YVLNKD
+590 YVLSKD
-596 DVAKN
+596 DIAKT

-623 VNGGWLSP
+623 VNGGWLTP

-665 GLKATENHLDS
+665 GVKATENHLDS

-708 MAYLYNYCGKPEKT
+708 MAYLYNYCGKPEKA
-722 QAIVDRVCKTFYQD
+722 QAIVDRVCKTFYKD

-779 EVEILREGKSPFYI
+779 EVEIQREGKSPFYI

-800 TEKTAEPLMYPDG
+800 EEKTAEPMMFQDG
-813 TKWKEDGTQGKN
+813 
-825 EKMSSKDLFKIGDKP
+825 MRP

-851 SELPTLPSINDM
+851 SELPALPSINDM
-863 KGTLAQRLLALNE
+863 KGTFAQRNRALEEMKQQRLLE
-876 LKEQRALEMRNMRK
+876 IRNMRK

-909 IVFGQVGDEE
+909 IVFGQVADAD

-928 KQSMVT
+928 KQTMVT
-934 GFVPVPV
+934 GFVSVPV
-941 LEGVRTFKDTMRVR
+941 LEGSRTFRDSLRIR
-955 VSVPKGTTGVL
+955 VSVPKGTNGVL
-966 EIHVTNKE
+966 VIRVTNM
-974 IGLDAKEMQGKGGKK
+974 EMQASGVDAGGKATVGAKKKKQTSK
-989 KGSQGSSNFNNIPGM
+989 KGALDINSIPGM
-1004 ILAGEGVEIITVD
+1004 LIFGENREEIITLD
-1017 ADGEKPYEFLLGYDA
+1017 ADGEKPYEFLIGYDA
-1032 VVSAKLVDTK
+1032 VVSAQLVDVK
-1042 VYGGLPGSNPGNVTG
+1042 VYGGLPGSNPGNVVG
-1057 TSDWATAVYN
+1057 KSDWATAVYN
-1067 RKQNDFKVSLA
+1067 RKENNYKVSLG
-1078 EGLMPHPQYS
+1078 EGVVPHPQYS
-1088 AGGMGA
+1088 AGGLGA
-1094 LVDEIE
+1094 LVDEIQ
-1100 GSKEWR
+1100 GSIEWR

-1118 SAVIDMGSVKP
+1118 SAVIDMGSVKS
-1129 VSEVTARFL
+1129 VSEVSARFL

-1143 WILKPRHFS
+1143 WILCPRHFS
-1152 VATSTDGI
+1152 VMTSTDGVKY
-1160 HFTPWIQEVGMVDD
+1160 TPWAQEVALKDD
-1174 WQNNETMIDAV
+1174 WQNNETRIDQVTIAHTDGKAV
-1185 TVQHTSGKN
+1185 
-1194 LAVKPVK
+1194 VKPIK
-1201 ARYIKVFA
+1201 ARYVKVVA
-1209 DKYGP
+1209 DKYGK
-1214 LPEGHLGYPYQGKGY
+1214 LPEGHLGYPYNGSGY
-1229 IFIDE
+1229 IFMDE
-1234 IQVR
+1234 IQIR

>member
-1 MLYSLFMNLQSP
+1 M
-13 THRKQL
+13 
-19 PFIPPAPRVS
+19 
-29 FLFSLV
+29 
-35 FLGLHFPLWAQS
+35 FPLSAQTN
-47 VKPKS
+47 S
-52 SIKVAPN
+52 SSN
-59 PTKTQ
+59 
-64 ATPRIV
+64 
-70 ADLDAPNQVKSTPL
+70 

-159 MPIGGPRAI
+159 MPTGGPRSI
-168 MPSFNPY
+168 MPSFNPK
-175 NYRSNFN
+175 NYRSNYN

-191 YYSVYLPTPE
+191 YYSVYLPAYE
-201 VKAELTVT
+201 IKAELTVT

-217 TYYQSMGQSKFTAK
+217 TYYQSFDKSKFTAK

-239 DYVISHHMYQLDQH
+239 DYVISHRMEQLDQH

-292 VVEFDMGYSEGNL
+292 VVEFDMDYSDANS
-305 GSGNATVNPSKYGEG
+305 GSGNASANPPKYGEG
-320 HLCEIVAKVGL
+320 HLCEIVAKVGI
-331 SFTSEAAAI
+331 SFTSEAGAM

-349 DKSFNEYRALAKQAW
+349 DKSFNDYRAMAKQAW

-371 QVTSDYEAQAFRV
+371 QVTSDYEAQTFRV
-384 GAQLVKTDLEKRKFY
+384 GAQSVKTDVEKRKFY

-417 SYRGRDQKVHR
+417 RYRGRDQQVHR
-428 VSEINPN
+428 VGEIAAN
-435 VSRITSAKH
+435 VVRVSTSKH
-444 FKVYSVFSLW
+444 HKVYSVFSLW

-518 IGVEKDAKGR
+518 IGVEKDVQGR
-528 TVYPFDYN
+528 PVYPFDYS

-542 IHSAKLKDSAFLDV
+542 VHSAKLKDSAFLDQQ
-556 DGKQLGYMGIE
+556 GKQLGYMGVE

-590 YVLNKD
+590 YVLSKD
-596 DVAKN
+596 DIAKT

-623 VNGGWLSP
+623 VNGGWLTP
-631 FDPKEVNNHFT
+631 FDPREVNNHFT

-665 GLKATENHLDS
+665 GVKATENHLDS

-708 MAYLYNYCGKPEKT
+708 MAYLYNYCGKPEKA
-722 QAIVDRVCKTFYQD
+722 QAIVDRVCKTFYKD

-779 EVEILREGKSPFYI
+779 EVEIQREGKSPFYI

-800 TEKTAEPLMYPDG
+800 AEKTAEPMMFQDG
-813 TKWKEDGTQGKN
+813 VRWKEDGMQGK
-825 EKMSSKDLFKIGDKP
+825 EVKTSSNDLFKLGDKP

-851 SELPTLPSINDM
+851 SELPALPSINDM
-863 KGTLAQRLLALNE
+863 KGTFAQRN
-876 LKEQRALEMRNMRK
+876 RALDEMKQQRFLEIRNMRK

-909 IVFGQVGDEE
+909 IVFGQVADAD

-928 KQSMVT
+928 KQTMVT
-934 GFVPVPV
+934 GFVSVPV
-941 LEGVRTFKDTMRVR
+941 LEGSRTFKDSLRVR
-955 VSVPKGTTGVL
+955 VSVPKGTNGVL
-966 EIHVTNKE
+966 VIRVMNM
-974 IGLDAKEMQGKGGKK
+974 EMQASGVAAGGKPTGGAKKKKQTSK
-989 KGSQGSSNFNNIPGM
+989 KGMLDMNSIPGM
-1004 ILAGEGVEIITVD
+1004 LIFGENREEIITLD
-1017 ADGEKPYEFLLGYDA
+1017 ADGEKPYEFLIGYDA
-1032 VVSAKLVDTK
+1032 VVSAQLVDAR
-1042 VYGGLPGSNPGNVTG
+1042 VYGGLPGSNPGNVVG
-1057 TSDWATAVYN
+1057 KSDWATAVYN
-1067 RKQNDFKVSLA
+1067 RKENNYKVSLG
-1078 EGLMPHPQYS
+1078 EGVVPHPQYS
-1088 AGGMGA
+1088 AGGLGA
-1094 LVDEIE
+1094 LVDEIQ
-1100 GSKEWR
+1100 GSIEWR

-1118 SAVIDMGSVKP
+1118 SAVIDMGSVKS
-1129 VSEVTARFL
+1129 VSEVSARFL

-1143 WILKPRHFS
+1143 WILCPRYFS
-1152 VATSTDGI
+1152 VMTSTDGVK
-1160 HFTPWIQEVGMVDD
+1160 FTPWAQEVALKDD
-1174 WQNNETMIDAV
+1174 WQNNETRIDQV
-1185 TVQHTSGKN
+1185 TIEHTDGK
-1194 LAVKPVK
+1194 AGVKPIK
-1201 ARYIKVFA
+1201 ARYVKVVA
-1209 DKYGP
+1209 DKYGK
-1214 LPEGHLGYPYQGKGY
+1214 LPAGHLGYPYNGSGY
-1229 IFIDE
+1229 IFMDE
-1234 IQVR
+1234 IQIR

>member
-1 MLYSLFMNLQSP
+1 MNLTILNHRSRLQSV
-13 THRKQL
+13 TQSWRASL
-19 PFIPPAPRVS
+19 LVC
-29 FLFSLV
+29 FLF
-35 FLGLHFPLWAQS
+35 FGLMFPLSAQTN
-47 VKPKS
+47 S
-52 SIKVAPN
+52 SSN
-59 PTKTQ
+59 
-64 ATPRIV
+64 
-70 ADLDAPNQVKSTPL
+70 

-144 HLSGTGVSDYGDVLM
+144 HLSGTGVSDFGDVLM

-175 NYRSNFN
+175 NYRSNFS
-182 HSSEVAEAG
+182 HSTEVAEAG
-191 YYSVYLPTPE
+191 YYSVYLPTHE

-217 TYYQSMGQSKFTAK
+217 TYYQSLGQTKFTAK

-253 RIGGWRQSKAWAN
+253 RIGGWRQSKGWAN

-292 VVEFDMGYSEGNL
+292 VVEFDMGYSDANS
-305 GSGNATVNPSKYGEG
+305 GSGNASANPSKYGEG
-320 HLCEIVAKVGL
+320 HLCEIVAKVGI
-331 SFTSEAAAI
+331 SFTSEAGAM

-349 DKSFNEYRALAKQAW
+349 DKSFNDYRAMAKQAW

-371 QVTSDYEAQAFRV
+371 QVTSDYEAQTFRV
-384 GAQLVKTDLEKRKFY
+384 GAQSVKTDVEKRKFY

-417 SYRGRDQKVHR
+417 RYRGRDQQVHR
-428 VSEINPN
+428 VGEIAAN
-435 VSRITSAKH
+435 VVRVSTSKH
-444 FKVYSVFSLW
+444 HKVYSVFSLW

-528 TVYPFDYN
+528 PVYPFDYS

-542 IHSAKLKDSAFLDV
+542 VHSAKLKDSAFLDQQ
-556 DGKQLGYMGIE
+556 GKQLGYMGVE

-590 YVLNKD
+590 YVLSKD
-596 DVAKN
+596 DIAKT

-623 VNGGWLSP
+623 VNGGWLTP

-665 GLKATENHLDS
+665 GVKATENHLDS

-708 MAYLYNYCGKPEKT
+708 MAYLYNYCGKPEKA
-722 QAIVDRVCKTFYQD
+722 QAIVDRVCKTFYKD

-779 EVEILREGKSPFYI
+779 EVEIQREGKSPFYI

-800 TEKTAEPLMYPDG
+800 EEKTAEPMMYPDG
-813 TKWKEDGTQGKN
+813 
-825 EKMSSKDLFKIGDKP
+825 MRP

-851 SELPTLPSINDM
+851 SELPALPSINDM
-863 KGTLAQRLLALNE
+863 KGTFAQRNRALEEMKQQRLLE
-876 LKEQRALEMRNMRK
+876 IRNMRK

-909 IVFGQVGDEE
+909 IVFGQVADAD

-928 KQSMVT
+928 KQTMVT
-934 GFVPVPV
+934 GFVSVPV
-941 LEGVRTFKDTMRVR
+941 LEGSRTFRDSLRVR
-955 VSVPKGTTGVL
+955 VSVPKGTNGVL
-966 EIHVTNKE
+966 VIRVTNM
-974 IGLDAKEMQGKGGKK
+974 EMQASRVDAGGKATVGAKKKKQTSK
-989 KGSQGSSNFNNIPGM
+989 KGALDINSIPGM
-1004 ILAGEGVEIITVD
+1004 LIFGENREEIITLD
-1017 ADGEKPYEFLLGYDA
+1017 ADGEKPYEFLIGYDA
-1032 VVSAKLVDTK
+1032 VVSAQLVDVK
-1042 VYGGLPGSNPGNVTG
+1042 VYGGLPGSNPGNVVG
-1057 TSDWATAVYN
+1057 KSDWATAVYN
-1067 RKQNDFKVSLA
+1067 RKENNYKVSLG
-1078 EGLMPHPQYS
+1078 EGVVPHPQYS
-1088 AGGMGA
+1088 AGGLGA
-1094 LVDEIE
+1094 LVDEIQ
-1100 GSKEWR
+1100 GSIEWR

-1118 SAVIDMGSVKP
+1118 SAVIDMGSVKS
-1129 VSEVTARFL
+1129 VSEVSARFL

-1143 WILKPRHFS
+1143 WILCPRHFS
-1152 VATSTDGI
+1152 VMTSTDGVKY
-1160 HFTPWIQEVGMVDD
+1160 TPWAQEVALKDD
-1174 WQNNETMIDAV
+1174 WQNNETRIDQV
-1185 TVQHTSGKN
+1185 TIAHTDGK
-1194 LAVKPVK
+1194 AGVRPIK
-1201 ARYIKVFA
+1201 ARYVKVVA
-1209 DKYGP
+1209 DKYGK
-1214 LPEGHLGYPYQGKGY
+1214 LPEGHLGFPYNGSGY

-1234 IQVR
+1234 IQIR

>member
-1 MLYSLFMNLQSP
+1 MNLTILNHRSRLQSV
-13 THRKQL
+13 TQSWRASL
-19 PFIPPAPRVS
+19 LVC
-29 FLFSLV
+29 FLF
-35 FLGLHFPLWAQS
+35 FGLMFPLSAQT
-47 VKPKS
+47 
-52 SIKVAPN
+52 N
-59 PTKTQ
+59 
-64 ATPRIV
+64 
-70 ADLDAPNQVKSTPL
+70 

-175 NYRSNFN
+175 NYRSNFS
-182 HSSEVAEAG
+182 HSTEVAEAG
-191 YYSVYLPTPE
+191 YYKVYLPAHE

-209 PHVGIHRY
+209 PHIGIHRY
-217 TYYQSMGQSKFTAK
+217 TYYQSLGQTKFTAK

-239 DYVISHHMYQLDQH
+239 DYVISHRMEQLDQH
-253 RIGGWRQSKAWAN
+253 RIGGWRQSKGWAN
-266 NQWVFFVIEFSQD
+266 NQWVFFVIEFSED

-292 VVEFDMGYSEGNL
+292 VVEFDMGYSDANS
-305 GSGNATVNPSKYGEG
+305 GSGNASTNPSKYGEG
-320 HLCEIVAKVGL
+320 HLCEIVAKVGI
-331 SFTSEAAAI
+331 SFTSEAGAM

-349 DKSFNEYRALAKQAW
+349 DKSFNDYRAIAKQAW

-371 QVTSDYEAQAFRV
+371 QVTSDYEAQTFRV
-384 GAQLVKTDLEKRKFY
+384 GEESVKTDIEKRKFY

-417 SYRGRDQKVHR
+417 RYRGRDQQVHR
-428 VSEINPN
+428 VGEIAAN
-435 VSRITSAKH
+435 VVRVSTSKH
-444 FKVYSVFSLW
+444 HKVYSVFSLW

-518 IGVEKDAKGR
+518 IGVEKDVQGR
-528 TVYPFDYN
+528 SVYPFDYS

-542 IHSAKLKDSAFLDV
+542 VHSAKLKDSAFLDQQ
-556 DGKQLGYMGIE
+556 GKQLGYMGVE

-590 YVLNKD
+590 YVLSKD
-596 DVAKN
+596 DIAKT

-623 VNGGWLSP
+623 VNGGWLTP
-631 FDPKEVNNHFT
+631 FDPREVNNHFT

-665 GLKATENHLDS
+665 GVKATENHLDS

-708 MAYLYNYCGKPEKT
+708 MAYLYNYCGKPEKA
-722 QAIVDRVCKTFYQD
+722 QAIVDRVCKTFYKD

-779 EVEILREGKSPFYI
+779 EVEIQREGKTPFYI
-793 TRGSLNT
+793 TRGSLSKA
-800 TEKTAEPLMYPDG
+800 EKTAEPMMFQDG
-813 TKWKEDGTQGKN
+813 VR
-825 EKMSSKDLFKIGDKP
+825 P

-845 MELPKE
+845 MEMPKE
-851 SELPTLPSINDM
+851 SELPALPSINDM
-863 KGTLAQRLLALNE
+863 KGTLAQRKAALE
-876 LKEQRALEMRNMRK
+876 EMKQQRVLEMRNMRK

-909 IVFGQVGDEE
+909 LVFGQVADAD
-919 RDNLLLKTP
+919 RNNLLLKTP
-928 KQSMVT
+928 KQTMVT
-934 GFVPVPV
+934 GFVSVPV
-941 LEGVRTFKDTMRVR
+941 LEGSRTFRDSLRIRVW
-955 VSVPKGTTGVL
+955 VPKGTNGVLVIRVTNMEMQATGV
-966 EIHVTNKE
+966 
-974 IGLDAKEMQGKGGKK
+974 DAGGKATGGAKKKKQKSK
-989 KGSQGSSNFNNIPGM
+989 KGALDLNSIQGMLIF
-1004 ILAGEGVEIITVD
+1004 GENREEIITLD
-1017 ADGEKPYEFLLGYDA
+1017 ADGEKPYEFLIGYDA
-1032 VVSAKLVDTK
+1032 VVSAQLVDVK
-1042 VYGGLPGSNPGNVTG
+1042 VYGGLPGSNPGNVVG
-1057 TSDWATAVYN
+1057 KSDWATAVYN
-1067 RKQNDFKVSLA
+1067 RKENNYKVSLG
-1078 EGLMPHPQYS
+1078 EGVVPHPQYS
-1088 AGGMGA
+1088 AGGLGA
-1094 LVDEIE
+1094 LVDEIQ
-1100 GSKEWR
+1100 GSIEWR

-1118 SAVIDMGSVKP
+1118 SAVIDMGSVRT
-1129 VSEVTARFL
+1129 VSEVSARFL

-1143 WILKPRHFS
+1143 WILYPRHFS
-1152 VATSTDGI
+1152 VMTSTDGVK
-1160 HFTPWIQEVGMVDD
+1160 FTPWAQEVALKDD
-1174 WQNNETMIDAV
+1174 WQNNETRIDQV
-1185 TVQHTSGKN
+1185 TIEHTDGK
-1194 LAVKPVK
+1194 AGVEPIK
-1201 ARYIKVFA
+1201 ARYVKVVA
-1209 DKYGP
+1209 DKYGK
-1214 LPEGHLGYPYQGKGY
+1214 LPEGHLGYPFNGSGY
-1229 IFIDE
+1229 IFMDE
-1234 IQVR
+1234 IQIR

>member
-1 MLYSLFMNLQSP
+1 MNLTILNHRSGLQTIAQSW
-13 THRKQL
+13 RASL
-19 PFIPPAPRVS
+19 LVC
-29 FLFSLV
+29 FLF
-35 FLGLHFPLWAQS
+35 FGLMFPLSAQTN
-47 VKPKS
+47 S
-52 SIKVAPN
+52 SSN
-59 PTKTQ
+59 
-64 ATPRIV
+64 
-70 ADLDAPNQVKSTPL
+70 

-159 MPIGGPRAI
+159 MPTGGPRSI
-168 MPSFNPY
+168 MPSFNPK
-175 NYRSNFN
+175 NYRSNYN

-191 YYSVYLPTPE
+191 YYSVYLPAYE
-201 VKAELTVT
+201 IKAELTVT

-217 TYYQSMGQSKFTAK
+217 TYYQSFDRSKFTAK

-239 DYVISHHMYQLDQH
+239 DYVISHRMEQLDQH

-292 VVEFDMGYSEGNL
+292 VVEFDMGYSDANS
-305 GSGNATVNPSKYGEG
+305 GSGNASANPSKYGEG
-320 HLCEIVAKVGL
+320 HLCEIVAKVGI
-331 SFTSEAAAI
+331 SFTSEAGAI

-349 DKSFNEYRALAKQAW
+349 DKSFNDYRAMAKQAW

-371 QVTSDYEAQAFRV
+371 QVTSDYEARTFRV
-384 GAQLVKTDLEKRKFY
+384 GAQSVKTDVEKRKFY

-417 SYRGRDQKVHR
+417 RYRGRDQQVHR
-428 VSEINPN
+428 VGEIAAN
-435 VSRITSAKH
+435 VVRVSTSKH
-444 FKVYSVFSLW
+444 HKVYSVFSLW

-518 IGVEKDAKGR
+518 IGVEKDVQGR
-528 TVYPFDYN
+528 PIYPFDYS

-542 IHSAKLKDSAFLDV
+542 VHSAKLKDSAFLDQQ
-556 DGKQLGYMGIE
+556 GKQLGYMGVE

-590 YVLNKD
+590 YVLSKD
-596 DVAKN
+596 DIAKN

-623 VNGGWLSP
+623 VNGGWLTP
-631 FDPKEVNNHFT
+631 FDPREVNNHFT

-665 GLKATENHLDS
+665 GVKATENHLDS

-708 MAYLYNYCGKPEKT
+708 MAYLYNYCGKPEKA
-722 QAIVDRVCKTFYQD
+722 QAIVDRVCKTFYKD

-779 EVEILREGKSPFYI
+779 EVEIQREGKSPFYI
-793 TRGSLNT
+793 ARGSLNT
-800 TEKTAEPLMYPDG
+800 EEKTAEPMMFQDVVR
-813 TKWKEDGTQGKN
+813 
-825 EKMSSKDLFKIGDKP
+825 P

-851 SELPTLPSINDM
+851 SELPALPSINDM
-863 KGTLAQRLLALNE
+863 KGTVAQRMRALDE
-876 LKEQRALEMRNMRK
+876 MKQQRVLEMRNMRK

-909 IVFGQVGDEE
+909 IVFGQVADAD

-928 KQSMVT
+928 KQTMVT
-934 GFVPVPV
+934 GFVSVPV
-941 LEGVRTFKDTMRVR
+941 LEGSRTFRDSLRVR
-955 VSVPKGTTGVL
+955 VTVPKGTNGVL
-966 EIHVTNKE
+966 VIRVTNME
-974 IGLDAKEMQGKGGKK
+974 MQATGLDTGGKATGGAKKKKQKSK
-989 KGSQGSSNFNNIPGM
+989 KGMLDMNSIPGM
-1004 ILAGEGVEIITVD
+1004 LIFGENREEIITLD
-1017 ADGEKPYEFLLGYDA
+1017 ADGEKPYEFLIGYDA
-1032 VVSAKLVDTK
+1032 LVSAQLLDVK
-1042 VYGGLPGSNPGNVTG
+1042 VYGGLPGSNPGNVMG
-1057 TSDWATAVYN
+1057 KSDWATAVYN
-1067 RKQNDFKVSLA
+1067 RKENNYKVSL
-1078 EGLMPHPQYS
+1078 GDGVVPHPQYS
-1088 AGGMGA
+1088 AGGLGA
-1094 LVDEIE
+1094 LVDEIQ
-1100 GSKEWR
+1100 GSIEWR

-1118 SAVIDMGSVKP
+1118 SAVIDMGSVKS
-1129 VSEVTARFL
+1129 VSEVSARFL

-1143 WILKPRHFS
+1143 WILCPRHFS
-1152 VATSTDGI
+1152 VMTSTDGVK
-1160 HFTPWIQEVGMVDD
+1160 FTPWAQEVALKDD
-1174 WQNNETMIDAV
+1174 WQNNETRIDQV
-1185 TVQHTSGKN
+1185 TIEHTDGK
-1194 LAVKPVK
+1194 AGVKPIK
-1201 ARYIKVFA
+1201 ARYVKVVA
-1209 DKYGP
+1209 DKYGM
-1214 LPEGHLGYPYQGKGY
+1214 LPEGHLGYPYHGSGY
-1229 IFIDE
+1229 IFMDE
-1234 IQVR
+1234 IQIR

>member
-1 MLYSLFMNLQSP
+1 MNLTILNHRSGLQTFAQSW
-13 THRKQL
+13 RASL
-19 PFIPPAPRVS
+19 LVCL
-29 FLFSLV
+29 LF
-35 FLGLHFPLWAQS
+35 FGLMFPLSAQTN
-47 VKPKS
+47 S
-52 SIKVAPN
+52 SSN
-59 PTKTQ
+59 
-64 ATPRIV
+64 
-70 ADLDAPNQVKSTPL
+70 

-159 MPIGGPRAI
+159 MPTGGPRSI
-168 MPSFNPY
+168 MPSFNPN
-175 NYRSNFN
+175 NYRSNYN

-191 YYSVYLPTPE
+191 YYSVYLPTHE
-201 VKAELTVT
+201 IKAELTVT

-217 TYYQSMGQSKFTAK
+217 TYYQSFDKSKFTAK

-239 DYVISHHMYQLDQH
+239 DYVISHRMEQLDQH
-253 RIGGWRQSKAWAN
+253 RIGGWRQSKGWAN

-292 VVEFDMGYSEGNL
+292 VVEFDMGYSDANL
-305 GSGNATVNPSKYGEG
+305 GSGNASANPSKYGEG
-320 HLCEIVAKVGL
+320 HLCEIVAKVGI
-331 SFTSEAAAI
+331 SFTSEAGAM

-349 DKSFNEYRALAKQAW
+349 DKSFNDYRAMAKQAW

-371 QVTSDYEAQAFRV
+371 QVTSDYEAQTFRV
-384 GAQLVKTDLEKRKFY
+384 GAQSVKTDVEKRKFY

-417 SYRGRDQKVHR
+417 RYRGRDQQVHR
-428 VSEINPN
+428 VGEIAAN
-435 VSRITSAKH
+435 VVRVSTSKH
-444 FKVYSVFSLW
+444 HKVYSVFSLW

-518 IGVEKDAKGR
+518 IGVEKDVQGR
-528 TVYPFDYN
+528 PVYPFDYS

-542 IHSAKLKDSAFLDV
+542 VHSAKLKDSAFLDQQ
-556 DGKQLGYMGIE
+556 GKQLGYMGVE

-590 YVLNKD
+590 YVLSKD
-596 DVAKN
+596 DIAKT

-623 VNGGWLSP
+623 VNGGWLTP

-665 GLKATENHLDS
+665 GVKATENHLDS

-708 MAYLYNYCGKPEKT
+708 MAYLYNYCGKPEKA
-722 QAIVDRVCKTFYQD
+722 QAIVDRVCKTFYKD

-779 EVEILREGKSPFYI
+779 EVEIQREGKTPFYI
-793 TRGSLNT
+793 TRGSLSKA
-800 TEKTAEPLMYPDG
+800 EKTAEPMMFQDG
-813 TKWKEDGTQGKN
+813 VR
-825 EKMSSKDLFKIGDKP
+825 P

-845 MELPKE
+845 MEMPKE
-851 SELPTLPSINDM
+851 SELPALPSINDM
-863 KGTLAQRLLALNE
+863 KGTFAQRNRALEEMKQQRLLE
-876 LKEQRALEMRNMRK
+876 IRNMRK

-909 IVFGQVGDEE
+909 IVFGQVEDAD

-928 KQSMVT
+928 KQTMVT
-934 GFVPVPV
+934 GFVSVPV
-941 LEGVRTFKDTMRVR
+941 LEGSRTFKDSSRVR
-955 VSVPKGTTGVL
+955 VSVPKGTNGVL
-966 EIHVTNKE
+966 VIRVMNMEMQAT
-974 IGLDAKEMQGKGGKK
+974 GLDRGGKATAGAKKKKQKSK
-989 KGSQGSSNFNNIPGM
+989 KGMLDINSIQGMLMF
-1004 ILAGEGVEIITVD
+1004 GENREEIITLD
-1017 ADGEKPYEFLLGYDA
+1017 ADGEKPYEFLIGYDA
-1032 VVSAKLVDTK
+1032 VVSAQLVDVK
-1042 VYGGLPGSNPGNVTG
+1042 VYGGLPGSNPGNVVG
-1057 TSDWATAVYN
+1057 KSDWATAVYN
-1067 RKQNDFKVSLA
+1067 RKENNYKVSLG
-1078 EGLMPHPQYS
+1078 EGVVPHPQYS
-1088 AGGMGA
+1088 AGGLGA
-1094 LVDEIE
+1094 LVDEIQ
-1100 GSKEWR
+1100 GSIEWR

-1118 SAVIDMGSVKP
+1118 SAVIDMGSVKS
-1129 VSEVTARFL
+1129 VSEVSARFL

-1143 WILKPRHFS
+1143 WILCPRHFS
-1152 VATSTDGI
+1152 VMTSTDGVKY
-1160 HFTPWIQEVGMVDD
+1160 TPWAQEVALKDD
-1174 WQNNETMIDAV
+1174 WQNNETRIDQV
-1185 TVQHTSGKN
+1185 TIEHTDGK
-1194 LAVKPVK
+1194 AGVEPIK
-1201 ARYIKVFA
+1201 ARYVKVVA
-1209 DKYGP
+1209 DKYGK
-1214 LPEGHLGYPYQGKGY
+1214 LPEGHLGYPYNGSGY
-1229 IFIDE
+1229 IFMDE
-1234 IQVR
+1234 IQIR

>member
-1 MLYSLFMNLQSP
+1 MNLTILNHRSGLQTIAQSG
-13 THRKQL
+13 RASL
-19 PFIPPAPRVS
+19 LVC
-29 FLFSLV
+29 FLF
-35 FLGLHFPLWAQS
+35 FGLMFPLSAQTN
-47 VKPKS
+47 S
-52 SIKVAPN
+52 SSN
-59 PTKTQ
+59 
-64 ATPRIV
+64 
-70 ADLDAPNQVKSTPL
+70 

-159 MPIGGPRAI
+159 MPTGGPRSI
-168 MPSFNPY
+168 MPSFNPK
-175 NYRSNFN
+175 NYRSNYN

-191 YYSVYLPTPE
+191 YYSVYLPAYE
-201 VKAELTVT
+201 IKAELTVT

-217 TYYQSMGQSKFTAK
+217 TYYQSFDRSKFTAK

-239 DYVISHHMYQLDQH
+239 DYVISHRMEQLDQH

-292 VVEFDMGYSEGNL
+292 VVEFDMDYSDANS
-305 GSGNATVNPSKYGEG
+305 GSGNASANPPKYGEG
-320 HLCEIVAKVGL
+320 HLCEIVAKVGI
-331 SFTSEAAAI
+331 SFTSEAGAM

-349 DKSFNEYRALAKQAW
+349 DKSFNDYRAMAKQAW

-371 QVTSDYEAQAFRV
+371 QVTSDYEAQTFRV
-384 GAQLVKTDLEKRKFY
+384 GAQSVKTDVEKRKFY

-417 SYRGRDQKVHR
+417 RYRGRDQQVHR
-428 VSEINPN
+428 VGEIAAN
-435 VSRITSAKH
+435 VVRVSTSKH
-444 FKVYSVFSLW
+444 HKVYSVFSLW

-518 IGVEKDAKGR
+518 IGVEKDVQGR
-528 TVYPFDYN
+528 PVYPFDYS

-542 IHSAKLKDSAFLDV
+542 VHSAKLKDSAFLDQQ
-556 DGKQLGYMGIE
+556 GKQLGYMGVE

-590 YVLNKD
+590 YVLSKD
-596 DVAKN
+596 DIAKT

-623 VNGGWLSP
+623 VNGGWLTP
-631 FDPKEVNNHFT
+631 FDPREVNNHFT

-665 GLKATENHLDS
+665 GVKATENHLDS

-708 MAYLYNYCGKPEKT
+708 MAYLYNYCGKPEKA
-722 QAIVDRVCKTFYQD
+722 QAIVDRVCKTFYKD

-779 EVEILREGKSPFYI
+779 EVEIQREGKSPFYI

-800 TEKTAEPLMYPDG
+800 AEKTAEPMMFQDG
-813 TKWKEDGTQGKN
+813 VRWKEDGMQGK
-825 EKMSSKDLFKIGDKP
+825 EVKTSSNDLFKLGDKP

-851 SELPTLPSINDM
+851 SELPALPSINDM
-863 KGTLAQRLLALNE
+863 KGTFVQRN
-876 LKEQRALEMRNMRK
+876 RALDEMKQQRFLEIRNMRK

-909 IVFGQVGDEE
+909 IVFGQVADAD

-928 KQSMVT
+928 KQTMVT
-934 GFVPVPV
+934 GFVSVPV
-941 LEGVRTFKDTMRVR
+941 LEGSRTFKDSLRVR
-955 VSVPKGTTGVL
+955 VSVPKGTNGVL
-966 EIHVTNKE
+966 VIRVMNM
-974 IGLDAKEMQGKGGKK
+974 EMQASGVAAGGKPTGGAKKKKQTSK
-989 KGSQGSSNFNNIPGM
+989 KGMLDMNSIPGM
-1004 ILAGEGVEIITVD
+1004 LIFGENREEIITLD
-1017 ADGEKPYEFLLGYDA
+1017 ADGEKPYEFLIGYDA
-1032 VVSAKLVDTK
+1032 VVSAQLVDAR
-1042 VYGGLPGSNPGNVTG
+1042 VYGGLPGSNPGNVVG
-1057 TSDWATAVYN
+1057 KSDWATAVYN
-1067 RKQNDFKVSLA
+1067 RKENNYKVSLG
-1078 EGLMPHPQYS
+1078 EGVVPHPQYS
-1088 AGGMGA
+1088 AGGLGA
-1094 LVDEIE
+1094 LVDEIQ
-1100 GSKEWR
+1100 GSIEWR

-1118 SAVIDMGSVKP
+1118 SAVIDMGSVKW
-1129 VSEVTARFL
+1129 VSEVSARFL

-1143 WILKPRHFS
+1143 WILCPRYFS
-1152 VATSTDGI
+1152 VMTSTDGVK
-1160 HFTPWIQEVGMVDD
+1160 FTPWAQEVALKDD
-1174 WQNNETMIDAV
+1174 WQNNETRIDQV
-1185 TVQHTSGKN
+1185 TIEHTDGK
-1194 LAVKPVK
+1194 AGVKPIK
-1201 ARYIKVFA
+1201 ARYVKVVA
-1209 DKYGP
+1209 DKYGK
-1214 LPEGHLGYPYQGKGY
+1214 LPAGHLGYPYNGSGY
-1229 IFIDE
+1229 IFMDE
-1234 IQVR
+1234 IQIR